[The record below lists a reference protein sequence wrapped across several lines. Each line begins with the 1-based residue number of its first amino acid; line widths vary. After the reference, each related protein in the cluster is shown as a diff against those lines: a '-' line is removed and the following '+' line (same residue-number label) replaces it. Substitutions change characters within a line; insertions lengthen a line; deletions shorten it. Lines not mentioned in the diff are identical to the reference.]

1 MLNYSVAE
9 LRNNK
14 TNMTRRL
21 LLLVCA
27 VLCLGSNVRISAQS
41 TSSTT
46 QSAESNFVEGV
57 VRVKLQREIA
67 DRMIAAKLPL
77 SVKGTN
83 KKYVQ
88 TGVTPLDR
96 VNQKVKAVSMTRV
109 FPYAGKNEAKHKAFG
124 LDLWYD
130 VHYEASGMKL
140 AQARNLFRSAEGVSY
155 AQRIPLYKPI
165 GGERFLEVSP
175 AAVARAAKAAST
187 MPFNDPLLND
197 QWHYNNDGHIAG
209 TKVGADANVFKAWET
224 GVTGSKDVVVAI
236 IDGGFQVDHPD
247 LKDNVWINTAEL
259 NGKPGVDDDGDG
271 YVDDIYGYNFVINS
285 SDINAHS
292 HGTHVAGTVG
302 ATNNNGIGVCG
313 VAGGS
318 DGKGGVKMMVCQ
330 VFDSRASSSAVADF
344 GAAIVYAADRGAS
357 IAQCSWGASV
367 AGDEDKSVTEAV
379 NYFTKNGGGDKMNGG
394 LCIFAAGNNGEE
406 GDYYPGCLDKVVAV
420 GSMAP
425 DGSVAYYSNRG
436 KWVDVTAPGGLED
449 NGQQYGVLSTLP
461 NSTYGYNEGTS
472 MACPHVSGIAAL
484 ILSKY
489 GNKQFSNETLRT
501 LLTTS
506 VNDLYTQNPEYE
518 GLMGS
523 GYIDA
528 YKALQGKEGSVPE
541 AVADFTV
548 TASHDN
554 ALIEWVI
561 PETEEKS
568 IDHHVIYYS
577 TEAFSATDD
586 LNKLSSATVDTKFK
600 YSGDKMSYE
609 VEGLKASTKYYFAIV
624 AYNRWGKASAVSPI
638 KEATTNA
645 GPKVQVDQ
653 KNLSMTVDATKAS
666 TAEASFN
673 VKNAGEG
680 VLKYQLTTATTRATM
695 STSARNLKPNPGQV
709 LPFSGTVSPT
719 LAKRNAVASSDY
731 KAENWPDTLTYS
743 NYVYSY
749 IGETDT
755 KLPNALAQYFYVDKA
770 TYPNGFNLTDL
781 LIQGQNG
788 QNPEIEIYD
797 GSRSISRASLIQ
809 KINYDFW
816 AYNYPITLKEQIY
829 FAPGSSFWVVA
840 KFPAGAK
847 NPLATGKTERTDIAQ
862 YSFYSSD
869 NGTTW
874 TQLSEVLKGTSFESV
889 ASQLTWAVQAVSKNP
904 DWSQVLNPEP
914 ISGEVRPNE
923 SQKVTLKNDG
933 QKLVNGTYNFNIHVK
948 SNEAVD
954 SKQQVAL
961 AMTVK
966 GYKPE
971 LHSQQLVD
979 FGDLLVGQTKTIDVE
994 LTNSGY
1000 GVFGGNYGMLQAP
1013 KNVKSSSDQF
1023 NVSKGANN
1031 IAARS
1036 TGTLPVTF
1044 APTKEGNFSS
1054 TITLTDKNGNQHSFL
1069 VRGVASVPAKQNVTP
1084 ESYDAGDLKVGG
1096 EDKTATITIKNTGNY
1111 PLQYVFPKF
1120 SSEKIVGSTA
1130 KVHKFGY
1137 TTISNVAGDESFE
1150 YEPAPE
1156 LADEKDITSQFTNDN
1171 WQSGPIKVGFKFPF
1185 YGKDYDEIY
1194 VSSYGGV
1201 SMQQMDGRIS
1211 CMVPTGDC
1219 VQGLGYISAYTN
1231 SGWMDM
1237 GANSKIT
1244 YGHKNGKLYIKFK
1257 DVVTPATNGGGETTT
1272 ISFHMALCPDGS
1284 VEVYYDDY
1292 NPAGVFGS
1300 GGHNFVG
1307 VSDIAASDPC
1317 IFVDA
1322 NKVQEDND
1330 GLDAPYY
1337 DIVTGSAIKIV
1348 APAKSMI
1355 KSLSSTDGYVGN
1367 GESKEIKVTL
1377 AANDELVAGPLT
1389 NYLTVITND
1398 PINPSSTVKMTA
1410 NIVGDNLKAEA
1421 ALDSTSVDFGK
1432 VFRTSA
1438 QQRTVL
1444 LSNNGKDALQVA
1456 GVSVKNGKFT
1466 LAEEMKA
1473 AFSVPAGQG
1482 KDIVV
1487 TLPTAEKGT
1496 VEDVLVI
1503 TYQDGTTKEI
1513 PLKAEVIGNPTWK
1526 SNPES
1531 LKVETPYGTNVEKT
1545 IQVTN
1550 EGDENLAFSV
1560 EPASWFS
1567 ASDLEAAGKSSV
1579 DYVFKSKLDGF
1590 DIPYNW
1596 VDITNDYTEHMPY
1609 AYYIDKTDFKKVELP
1624 FEFPFYGKKYKSMY
1638 IYNTGFVSFD
1648 APVED
1653 YKQFPE
1659 PPASLPTT
1667 ETFYT
1672 NIICPFWGNHS
1683 MNTPSSDGVYYK
1695 AKDDEVIVSYKNYGN
1710 TMMQGM
1716 NFEVILRKD
1725 GSFKFQYNVD
1735 PDGFQLGVFG
1745 LCGIMDHTGT
1755 RGITPA
1761 DMYITDGNAVEFS
1774 PYKNYVVAPGE
1785 QVEMPVELKANQ
1797 LADTY
1802 DYELNVTTN
1811 DPSRASVKI
1820 PVTLNIT
1827 GEAQAEFP
1835 EVINV
1840 EQPVDENAME
1850 PSYYEFHVVNKGTKA
1865 FAITDVA
1872 SEMFTVSES
1881 DDPDVEPSAPEG
1893 KLEVYAAQSNNGGD
1907 DGIDPG
1913 PLALSDDATAKAW
1926 IPYQSGMMAPIV
1938 VGEDTVKFRITPYNV
1953 YEVHKKDFPL
1963 VFTVEGLN
1971 EETHTS
1977 TIKLNIT
1984 EAPVM
1989 AFDPEELH
1997 IENVASDYKG
2007 TSTVNL
2013 KNDGEYKLT
2022 YSLSL
2027 DPSGRDAGN
2036 VDDGSND
2043 PAPAYNV
2050 ISYPSEDV
2058 AKNFVATCV
2067 EKISGKKGMV
2077 KALGLKKVK
2086 DDQKFIY
2093 DLPEG
2098 YKGNA
2103 LYYPVLNPVANAQAA
2118 LMGTGAAALDENFY
2132 AATRYEAPAEGF
2144 NLTHLYFVGT
2154 VGDLENVDIEASV
2167 ILGNDVTA
2175 TEKTIGHGK
2184 IHIVKEKPRE
2194 DGSYQGAARM
2204 LEFDNPIYINPA
2216 DTFYVVLKYPA
2227 GYKGSAMM
2235 ATKDGDMETNRYMA
2249 HLKSLGGWVDIEA
2262 LYDNAY
2268 SYGAFGYF
2276 MTCIEKEKGEPWIK
2290 LLNEKKDGEI
2300 ASGKAIP
2307 VQFEVNAKS
2316 AYFAKNNKATLVV
2329 KSNDPYNKLY
2339 NYHIYL
2345 NKNAAPIITAPE
2357 GETTVPEAS
2366 KAMVPVT
2373 VADAEGEAFTVSLN
2387 DADGIASVESYANED
2402 GTQEGISESN
2412 GTYTVEAGG
2421 SLKLN
2426 VALVPD
2432 YGTAGKHTF
2441 TVNAKDESGNVS
2453 SVVVNYNV
2461 EHTNRAPKYVGPADL
2476 ALKGGETSAQY
2487 YFADFFEDADGDA
2500 MTFSAQIADPSL
2512 AALYQSENGII
2523 IAAKQVSGSTNI
2535 NVVATDANGASTTGV
2550 IALTVDAAT
2559 GISNVVADASK
2570 GDVTVNGDAE
2580 NGNLNVTIDADADK
2594 VVLSVYSNAGQLMA
2608 QKTLQNVH
2616 AGDKASIALGKVAA
2630 GVYHLVANVDGKTSA
2645 VKFVAK

>member
-1 MLNYSVAE
+1 
-9 LRNNK
+9 
-14 TNMTRRL
+14 MTRRL

-46 QSAESNFVEGV
+46 QSAEPNFVEGV

-67 DRMIAAKLPL
+67 DRMVAAKLPL

-83 KKYVQ
+83 RKYVQ

-367 AGDEDKSVTEAV
+367 ADDEDKSVTEAV
-379 NYFTKNGGGDKMNGG
+379 DYFTKNGGGDKMNGG

-406 GDYYPGCLDKVVAV
+406 GNYYPGCLDKVVAV

-506 VNDLYTQNPEYE
+506 VNDLYTQNPEYK

-586 LNKLSSATVDTKFK
+586 LNKLNSATVDTKFK

-695 STSARNLKPNPGQV
+695 STSGRIKKPNPGQV

-719 LAKRNAVASSDY
+719 LVKRNAVATSDY
-731 KAENWPDTLTYS
+731 QAKDWPDTLTYS
-743 NYVYSY
+743 NQLYSY

-781 LIQGQNG
+781 RIQGQNG
-788 QNPEIEIYD
+788 QNPVIEIYD
-797 GSRSISRASLIQ
+797 GSRSISTASLIQ
-809 KINYDFW
+809 KVNYDFW
-816 AYNYPITLKEQIY
+816 AYNYPITLKEQIH
-829 FAPGSSFWVVA
+829 FAPGSSFWVVV

-847 NPLATGKTERTDIAQ
+847 NPLGTGKTTRTDVAQ

-874 TQLSEVLKGTSFESV
+874 TQLSEVLKGTSFEAI
-889 ASQLTWAVQAVSKNP
+889 ASQLTWAVQAISKNP

-914 ISGEVRPNE
+914 ISGEVRPSE

-933 QKLVNGTYNFNIHVK
+933 QKLVNGTYKFNIHVK

-971 LHSQQLVD
+971 LHSQKLVD

-1000 GVFGGNYGMLQAP
+1000 GVFGGKYGMLQAP

-1069 VRGVASVPAKQNVTP
+1069 VRGVASIPAQQSVTP
-1084 ESYDAGDLKVGG
+1084 DVYEAGDLKVGG

-1120 SSEKIVGSTA
+1120 SSEKIVGSKA
-1130 KVHKFGY
+1130 RVHKFGY
-1137 TTISNVAGDESFE
+1137 TTVSNVAGDESFE

-1244 YGHKNGKLYIKFK
+1244 YGHKNGKLYVKFK

-1307 VSDIAASDPC
+1307 VSDIAAADPC

-1322 NKVQEDND
+1322 NKVQESND

-1367 GESKEIKVTL
+1367 GESKEIEVTL
-1377 AANDELVAGPLT
+1377 AANDNLVAGPLT

-1398 PINPSSTVKMTA
+1398 PINPSSTVKLTA

-1421 ALDSTSVDFGK
+1421 ALDSASVDFGK

-1444 LSNNGKDALQVA
+1444 LSNNGKDVLQVA

-1466 LAEEMKA
+1466 LAEEMNA

-1531 LKVETPYGTNVEKT
+1531 LEVETPYGTNVEKT

-1567 ASDLEAAGKSSV
+1567 ASDLEATGKSSV

-1725 GSFKFQYNVD
+1725 GTFKFQYNVD

-1811 DPSRASVKI
+1811 DPSRASIKI

-1872 SEMFTVSES
+1872 SEMFVAADP
-1881 DDPDVEPSAPEG
+1881 DDPWAMPEAS
-1893 KLEVYAAQSNNGGD
+1893 LEVYTSANNSGD

-1913 PLALSDDATAKAW
+1913 PMALAADAAKAW
-1926 IPYQSGMMAPIV
+1926 VPYQSGMMAPIV

-1953 YEVHKKDFPL
+1953 SEVHAKDYPL
-1963 VFTVEGLN
+1963 VFSVEGLEN
-1971 EETHTS
+1971 TEYNS

-2013 KNDGEYKLT
+2013 MNDGAYKLT
-2022 YSLSL
+2022 YSLNL

-2043 PAPAYNV
+2043 PASAYNV

-2067 EKISGKKGMV
+2067 EKISGKKGML

-2093 DLPEG
+2093 DLPSG
-2098 YKGNA
+2098 YEGNA

-2118 LMGTGAAALDENFY
+2118 LMGTGATALDENFY

-2184 IHIVKEKPRE
+2184 IHIAKEEPRE

-2290 LLNEKKDGEI
+2290 LLNEKKEGEI
-2300 ASGKAIP
+2300 APGEALP

-2345 NKNAAPIITAPE
+2345 DKNAAPVITAPE

-2387 DADGIASVESYANED
+2387 DADGIATVESYENED
-2402 GTQEGISESN
+2402 GTQDGISESN

-2426 VALVPD
+2426 VALAPA
-2432 YGTAGKHTF
+2432 YGTAGKHSF
-2441 TVNAKDESGNVS
+2441 AVNAKDESGNVS
-2453 SVVVNYNV
+2453 SAVVNYNV

-2476 ALKGGETSAQY
+2476 VLKGGETSAQY

-2523 IAAKQVSGSTNI
+2523 IAAKQMPGSTNI

-2550 IALTVDAAT
+2550 IALTVDVAT
-2559 GISNVVADASK
+2559 GISNVVAGGSK
-2570 GDVTVNGDAE
+2570 GDVAVNGDAE
-2580 NGNLNVTIDADADK
+2580 NGNLNVTIGADADK

-2608 QKTLQNVH
+2608 QKTLLNVH
-2616 AGDKASIALGKVAA
+2616 AGDKAGVALGKVAA

-2645 VKFVAK
+2645 VKFAAK

>member
-1 MLNYSVAE
+1 
-9 LRNNK
+9 
-14 TNMTRRL
+14 MTRRL

-109 FPYAGKNEAKHKAFG
+109 FPYAGKDEAKHKAAG

-165 GGERFLEVSP
+165 GGERFLEISP
-175 AAVARAAKAAST
+175 AAVAKAAKAAST

-271 YVDDIYGYNFVINS
+271 YVDDIYGFNFVINS

-357 IAQCSWGASV
+357 IAQCSWGAGV
-367 AGDEDKSVTEAV
+367 ADEEDKSVTEAV
-379 NYFTKNGGGDKMNGG
+379 DYFTKNGGGDKMNGG
-394 LCIFAAGNNGEE
+394 LCIFASGNNGEE
-406 GDYYPGCLDKVVAV
+406 GNYYPGCLDKVVAV

-506 VNDLYTQNPEYE
+506 VNDLYTQNPEYK

-554 ALIEWVI
+554 ALIEWTI

-577 TEAFSATDD
+577 TEAFTATDD

-638 KEATTNA
+638 KEATTNS

-695 STSARNLKPNPGQV
+695 STSGRIKNPNPGQV

-719 LAKRNAVASSDY
+719 LVKRNAVATSNYQAKD
-731 KAENWPDTLTYS
+731 WPDTLTYS
-743 NYVYSY
+743 NQLYSY

-781 LIQGQNG
+781 HFQGQNG
-788 QNPEIEIYD
+788 QNPVIEIYD
-797 GSRSISRASLIQ
+797 GSRTISTASLIQ
-809 KINYDFW
+809 KVNYDFW
-816 AYNYPITLKEQIY
+816 AYNYPITLKEQIH

-847 NPLATGKTERTDIAQ
+847 NPLGTGKTTRTDVAQ

-874 TQLSEVLKGTSFESV
+874 TQLSEVLKGTSFEAV
-889 ASQLTWAVQAVSKNP
+889 ASQLTWAVQAISKNP

-933 QKLVNGTYNFNIHVK
+933 QKLVNGTYKFNIHVK

-1000 GVFGGNYGMLQAP
+1000 GVFGGKYGMLQAP
-1013 KNVKSSSDQF
+1013 KNIKSSSDQF

-1069 VRGVASVPAKQNVTP
+1069 VRGVASVPAKQTVTP
-1084 ESYDAGDLKVGG
+1084 DVYEAGDLKVGG

-1137 TTISNVAGDESFE
+1137 TTISNVAGDESFK
-1150 YEPAPE
+1150 YEDAPE
-1156 LADEKDITSQFTNDN
+1156 LADEKDITSQFTNNN

-1244 YGHKNGKLYIKFK
+1244 YGHKNGKFYVKFK

-1330 GLDAPYY
+1330 GLNAPYY
-1337 DIVTGSAIKIV
+1337 DIQTGSAIKIV

-1377 AANDELVAGPLT
+1377 AANDDLVAGPLT

-1398 PINPSSTVKMTA
+1398 PINPSASVKLTA

-1550 EGDENLAFSV
+1550 EGDENLTFSA
-1560 EPASWFS
+1560 EPASWYT
-1567 ASDLEAAGKSSV
+1567 ASDLEANGNSTV

-1590 DIPYNW
+1590 DVPYNW

-1609 AYYIDKTDFKKVELP
+1609 AYYINKTDFKKVELP

-1710 TMMQGM
+1710 TMMLGM

-1725 GSFKFQYNVD
+1725 GSFKFQYHVD

-1761 DMYITDGNAVEFS
+1761 DMYITDGNTIEFT

-1827 GEAQAEFP
+1827 GEVQAEFP

-1840 EQPVDENAME
+1840 EQPVDEYAMY
-1850 PSYYEFHVVNKGTKA
+1850 PSYYEFYVVNKGTKA
-1865 FAITDVA
+1865 FTITNVA
-1872 SEMFTVSES
+1872 SEMFVAADP
-1881 DDPDVEPSAPEG
+1881 DDPWAMPEAS
-1893 KLEVYAAQSNNGGD
+1893 LEVYTSANNSGGD
-1907 DGIDPG
+1907 GGIDPG

-1926 IPYQSGMMAPIV
+1926 IPYRSGMMAPIV
-1938 VGEDTVKFRITPYNV
+1938 VGTDTVKFRITPYNV
-1953 YEVHKKDFPL
+1953 YEVHAKDYPL
-1963 VFTVEGLN
+1963 VFTVEGLEN
-1971 EETHTS
+1971 TEYNS

-2013 KNDGEYKLT
+2013 MNDGKYKLI

-2036 VDDGSND
+2036 VDDGSNV

-2093 DLPEG
+2093 DLPKDYE
-2098 YKGNA
+2098 GNA

-2118 LMGTGAAALDENFY
+2118 LMGTGASALDENFY

-2184 IHIVKEKPRE
+2184 IHIVKEEPRD
-2194 DGSYQGAARM
+2194 DGSYQGAPRM

-2227 GYKGSAMM
+2227 GYKSSAMM

-2249 HLKSLGGWVDIEA
+2249 HLKSLGGWVDIET
-2262 LYDNAY
+2262 LYNNAY

-2290 LLNEKKDGEI
+2290 LLNEKKEGEI
-2300 ASGKAIP
+2300 APGEALP
-2307 VQFEVNAKS
+2307 VLFEVNAKS
-2316 AYFAKNNKATLVV
+2316 AYFSKNNKATLVV

-2345 NKNAAPIITAPE
+2345 DKNAAPVITAPE

-2402 GTQEGISESN
+2402 GTQKGISESN

-2487 YFADFFEDADGDA
+2487 YFADFFEDVDGDV

-2559 GISNVVADASK
+2559 GINNVVADASK

-2616 AGDKASIALGKVAA
+2616 AGDKASVALGKVAA

>member
-1 MLNYSVAE
+1 
-9 LRNNK
+9 
-14 TNMTRRL
+14 MTRRL

-67 DRMIAAKLPL
+67 DRMVAAKLPL

-83 KKYVQ
+83 RKYVQ

-96 VNQKVKAVSMTRV
+96 VSQKVKAVSMTRV
-109 FPYAGKNEAKHKAFG
+109 FPYAGKDEAKHKAAG

-140 AQARNLFRSAEGVSY
+140 AQARNLLRSTEGVAY
-155 AQRIPLYKPI
+155 AQRIPVYKPI

-175 AAVARAAKAAST
+175 AAVAKAAKAAST

-224 GVTGSKDVVVAI
+224 GVTGSKDVLVAI

-285 SDINAHS
+285 SNINAHS

-330 VFDSRASSSAVADF
+330 VFDSRASSSADADF
-344 GAAIVYAADRGAS
+344 GAALVYAADRGAS

-379 NYFTKNGGGDKMNGG
+379 DYFTKNGGGNKMNGG

-781 LIQGQNG
+781 RIQGQNG
-788 QNPEIEIYD
+788 KDPEIEIYD
-797 GSRSISRASLIQ
+797 GSRSISKASLIQ
-809 KINYDFW
+809 KVNYDFW

-847 NPLATGKTERTDIAQ
+847 NPLATGKTARTDIAQ

-933 QKLVNGTYNFNIHVK
+933 QKLVNGTYKFNIHVK

-979 FGDLLVGQTKTIDVE
+979 FGDLLVGQTKTLDVE

-1000 GVFGGNYGMLQAP
+1000 GVFGGQYGMLQAP

-1023 NVSKGANN
+1023 NVSKGTNN

-1069 VRGVASVPAKQNVTP
+1069 VRGVASVPAQQSVTP
-1084 ESYDAGDLKVGG
+1084 DVYEAGDLKVGG

-1111 PLQYVFPKF
+1111 PLQYVFPRF
-1120 SSEKIVGSTA
+1120 SSEKIVGSKA
-1130 KVHKFGY
+1130 RVHKFGY
-1137 TTISNVAGDESFE
+1137 TTVSNVAGDESFE

-1244 YGHKNGKLYIKFK
+1244 YGHKNGKLYVKFK
-1257 DVVTPATNGGGETTT
+1257 DVVTPATNGAGETTT

-1284 VEVYYDDY
+1284 VEVFYDDY

-1307 VSDIAASDPC
+1307 VSDIAAADPC

-1322 NKVQEDND
+1322 NKVQESND

-1377 AANDELVAGPLT
+1377 AANDNLVAGPLT

-1398 PINPSSTVKMTA
+1398 PINPSSTVKLTA

-1444 LSNNGKDALQVA
+1444 LSNNGKDALKVTS
-1456 GVSVKNGKFT
+1456 VTVKNGKFT
-1466 LAEEMKA
+1466 LAEDMNA

-1531 LKVETPYGTNVEKT
+1531 LDVETPYGTNVEKT

-1624 FEFPFYGKKYKSMY
+1624 FEFPFYGKKYKEMY

-1735 PDGFQLGVFG
+1735 PDGFQVGVFG

-1811 DPSRASVKI
+1811 DPSRASIKI

-1827 GEAQAEFP
+1827 GEAKAEFP

-1872 SEMFTVSES
+1872 SEMFVAADP
-1881 DDPDVEPSAPEG
+1881 DDPWAMPEAL
-1893 KLEVYAAQSNNGGD
+1893 LEVYTSTNNSGD

-1913 PLALSDDATAKAW
+1913 PMALADDAAKAW
-1926 IPYQSGMMAPIV
+1926 VPYQSGMMAPIV

-1953 YEVHKKDFPL
+1953 YEVHAKDYPL
-1963 VFTVEGLN
+1963 VFTVEGLEKTEYN
-1971 EETHTS
+1971 S

-2007 TSTVNL
+2007 TVTANL
-2013 KNDGEYKLT
+2013 MNAGQYKLT
-2022 YSLSL
+2022 YSLNL
-2027 DPSGRDAGN
+2027 DPSGHDAGN
-2036 VDDGSND
+2036 MDDGSND

-2067 EKISGKKGMV
+2067 EKISGKKGML

-2093 DLPEG
+2093 DLPTG
-2098 YKGNA
+2098 YEGNA

-2118 LMGTGAAALDENFY
+2118 LMGTGATALDENFY

-2184 IHIVKEKPRE
+2184 IHIAKEEPRE

-2290 LLNEKKDGEI
+2290 LLNEKKEGEI
-2300 ASGKAIP
+2300 APGEALP

-2316 AYFAKNNKATLVV
+2316 AYFAKNNQATLVV

-2345 NKNAAPIITAPE
+2345 DKNAAPVITAPE

-2387 DADGIASVESYANED
+2387 DADGIVSVESYENED
-2402 GTQEGISESN
+2402 GTQEGISERN

-2426 VALVPD
+2426 VALAPG

-2453 SVVVNYNV
+2453 SAVVNYNV

-2476 ALKGGETSAQY
+2476 VLKGGETSAQY

-2500 MTFSAQIADPSL
+2500 MTYSAQIADPSL
-2512 AALYQSENGII
+2512 AALYLSENGII

-2559 GISNVVADASK
+2559 GISNVVAGASK

-2580 NGNLNVTIDADADK
+2580 NGNLNVTIGADADK

-2616 AGDKASIALGKVAA
+2616 AGDKVSVALGKVAA

-2645 VKFVAK
+2645 VKFAAK

>member
-1 MLNYSVAE
+1 
-9 LRNNK
+9 
-14 TNMTRRL
+14 
-21 LLLVCA
+21 
-27 VLCLGSNVRISAQS
+27 
-41 TSSTT
+41 
-46 QSAESNFVEGV
+46 
-57 VRVKLQREIA
+57 
-67 DRMIAAKLPL
+67 
-77 SVKGTN
+77 
-83 KKYVQ
+83 
-88 TGVTPLDR
+88 
-96 VNQKVKAVSMTRV
+96 
-109 FPYAGKNEAKHKAFG
+109 
-124 LDLWYD
+124 
-130 VHYEASGMKL
+130 
-140 AQARNLFRSAEGVSY
+140 
-155 AQRIPLYKPI
+155 
-165 GGERFLEVSP
+165 
-175 AAVARAAKAAST
+175 
-187 MPFNDPLLND
+187 MP
-197 QWHYNNDGHIAG
+197 
-209 TKVGADANVFKAWET
+209 
-224 GVTGSKDVVVAI
+224 
-236 IDGGFQVDHPD
+236 
-247 LKDNVWINTAEL
+247 
-259 NGKPGVDDDGDG
+259 
-271 YVDDIYGYNFVINS
+271 
-285 SDINAHS
+285 
-292 HGTHVAGTVG
+292 
-302 ATNNNGIGVCG
+302 
-313 VAGGS
+313 
-318 DGKGGVKMMVCQ
+318 

-379 NYFTKNGGGDKMNGG
+379 DYFTKNGGGDKMNGG

-506 VNDLYTQNPEYE
+506 VNDLYTQNPEYK

-781 LIQGQNG
+781 RIQGQNG
-788 QNPEIEIYD
+788 KDPEIEIYD
-797 GSRSISRASLIQ
+797 GSRSISKASLIQ
-809 KINYDFW
+809 KVNYDFW

-847 NPLATGKTERTDIAQ
+847 NPLATGKTARTDIAQ
-862 YSFYSSD
+862 HSFYSSD

-933 QKLVNGTYNFNIHVK
+933 QKLVNGTYKFNIHVK

-979 FGDLLVGQTKTIDVE
+979 FGDLLVGQTKTLDVE

-1000 GVFGGNYGMLQAP
+1000 GVFGGQYGMLQAP

-1023 NVSKGANN
+1023 SVSKGTNN

-1069 VRGVASVPAKQNVTP
+1069 VRGVASVPAQQSVTP
-1084 ESYDAGDLKVGG
+1084 DVYEAGDLKVGG

-1120 SSEKIVGSTA
+1120 SSEKIVGSKA
-1130 KVHKFGY
+1130 RVHKFGY
-1137 TTISNVAGDESFE
+1137 TTVSNVAGDESFE

-1219 VQGLGYISAYTN
+1219 VDGLGYISAYTN
-1231 SGWMDM
+1231 SGWLDM

-1257 DVVTPATNGGGETTT
+1257 DVVTPATNGAGETTT

-1307 VSDIAASDPC
+1307 VSDIAAADPC

-1377 AANDELVAGPLT
+1377 AANDNLVAGPLT

-1398 PINPSSTVKMTA
+1398 PINPSSTVKLTA

-1421 ALDSTSVDFGK
+1421 ALDSASVDFGK

-1466 LAEEMKA
+1466 LAEEMNA

-1531 LKVETPYGTNVEKT
+1531 LEVETPYGTNVEKT

-1550 EGDENLAFSV
+1550 EGDENLTFSA

-1567 ASDLEAAGKSSV
+1567 ASDLEATGKSSV

-1659 PPASLPTT
+1659 PPASLPTK

-1725 GSFKFQYNVD
+1725 GTFKFQYNVD
-1735 PDGFQLGVFG
+1735 PDGFQVGVFG

-1761 DMYITDGNAVEFS
+1761 DMYITGGNAVEFS

-1840 EQPVDENAME
+1840 EQPVDENPEE

-1865 FAITDVA
+1865 FTITDVA

-1913 PLALSDDATAKAW
+1913 PMALAADAAKAW

-2027 DPSGRDAGN
+2027 DPSGRDARN
-2036 VDDGSND
+2036 EYEDGND

-2093 DLPEG
+2093 DLPKDYE
-2098 YKGNA
+2098 GNA
-2103 LYYPVLNPVANAQAA
+2103 LYYPVLNPVKNAQAA
-2118 LMGTGAAALDENFY
+2118 LMGTGATALDENFY

-2184 IHIVKEKPRE
+2184 IHIVKEEPRG

-2300 ASGKAIP
+2300 APGDALP

-2329 KSNDPYNKLY
+2329 KSNDPCSKLY

-2345 NKNAAPIITAPE
+2345 DKNAAPVITAPE

-2412 GTYTVEAGG
+2412 GTYTVEAGF

-2426 VALVPD
+2426 VALAPD

-2453 SVVVNYNV
+2453 SAVVNYNV

-2500 MTFSAQIADPSL
+2500 MTFSAQITDPSL

-2535 NVVATDANGASTTGV
+2535 NVVATDVNGASTTGV
-2550 IALTVDAAT
+2550 IVLTVDAAT
-2559 GISNVVADASK
+2559 GISNVVTGASK

-2580 NGNLNVTIDADADK
+2580 NGNLNVTIGADADK

-2616 AGDKASIALGKVAA
+2616 AGDKASVALGKVAA

>member
-1 MLNYSVAE
+1 
-9 LRNNK
+9 
-14 TNMTRRL
+14 MTRRL

-67 DRMIAAKLPL
+67 DRMVAAKLPL

-155 AQRIPLYKPI
+155 AQRIPLYKPV

-344 GAAIVYAADRGAS
+344 GAAMVYAADRGAS
-357 IAQCSWGASV
+357 IAQCSWGAGV
-367 AGDEDKSVTEAV
+367 ADDEDKSVTEAV
-379 NYFTKNGGGDKMNGG
+379 DYFTKNGGGDKMNGG

-406 GDYYPGCLDKVVAV
+406 GNYYPGCLDKVVAV

-847 NPLATGKTERTDIAQ
+847 NPLATGKTARTDIAQ

-869 NGTTW
+869 NGITW

-933 QKLVNGTYNFNIHVK
+933 QKLVNGTYEFNIHVK

-1000 GVFGGNYGMLQAP
+1000 GVFGGKYGMLQAP
-1013 KNVKSSSDQF
+1013 KNLKSSSDQF

-1036 TGTLPVTF
+1036 IGTLPVTF

-1069 VRGVASVPAKQNVTP
+1069 VRGVASVPAKQSVTP
-1084 ESYDAGDLKVGG
+1084 DVYEAGDLKVGG

-1137 TTISNVAGDESFE
+1137 TTISNVADDESFE

-1330 GLDAPYY
+1330 GQDAPYY
-1337 DIVTGSAIKIV
+1337 DIQTGSAIKIV

-1398 PINPSSTVKMTA
+1398 PIHPSASVKLTA

-1444 LSNNGKDALQVA
+1444 LSNNGKDALNVTS
-1456 GVSVKNGKFT
+1456 VTVKNGKFT
-1466 LAEEMKA
+1466 LADEMA
-1473 AFSVPAGQG
+1473 SAFSVPAGQG

-1550 EGDENLAFSV
+1550 EGDEDLTFSA

-1624 FEFPFYGKKYKSMY
+1624 FEFPFYGKKYKEMY

-1695 AKDDEVIVSYKNYGN
+1695 AKDDEVIVSYMNYGN

-1827 GEAQAEFP
+1827 GEAQAKFP
-1835 EVINV
+1835 EIINV
-1840 EQPVDENAME
+1840 EQPVDENAMD
-1850 PSYYEFHVVNKGTKA
+1850 PSYYEFYVVNKGTKA
-1865 FAITDVA
+1865 FTITDVA
-1872 SEMFTVSES
+1872 SEMFTGSES

-1893 KLEVYAAQSNNGGD
+1893 ELEVYTAQSNNGGD

-1913 PLALSDDATAKAW
+1913 PMALAADAAKAW
-1926 IPYQSGMMAPIV
+1926 IPYKSGMMAPIV
-1938 VGEDTVKFRITPYNV
+1938 VGTDTVKFRIAPYNV

-1997 IENVASDYKG
+1997 IENVASDYNG
-2007 TSTVNL
+2007 TVTANL
-2013 KNDGEYKLT
+2013 MNAGQYKLT
-2022 YSLSL
+2022 YSLNL

-2098 YKGNA
+2098 YEGNA

-2227 GYKGSAMM
+2227 GYKSSAMM

-2249 HLKSLGGWVDIEA
+2249 HLKSLGGWVDIET

-2290 LLNEKKDGEI
+2290 LLNEKKKGEI
-2300 ASGKAIP
+2300 APGEALP

-2345 NKNAAPIITAPE
+2345 DKNAAPVITAPE

-2441 TVNAKDESGNVS
+2441 TVNAKDESGNAS

-2559 GISNVVADASK
+2559 GISNVVAGASK

-2580 NGNLNVTIDADADK
+2580 NGNLNVTIGADADK

-2616 AGDKASIALGKVAA
+2616 AGDKASVALGKVAA

>member
-1 MLNYSVAE
+1 
-9 LRNNK
+9 
-14 TNMTRRL
+14 MTRRL

-96 VNQKVKAVSMTRV
+96 VSQKVKAVSMTRV
-109 FPYAGKNEAKHKAFG
+109 FPYAGKDEAKHKAAG

-165 GGERFLEVSP
+165 GGERFLEISP
-175 AAVARAAKAAST
+175 AAVAKAAKAAST

-344 GAAIVYAADRGAS
+344 GASIVYAADRGAS
-357 IAQCSWGASV
+357 IAQCSWGAGV
-367 AGDEDKSVTEAV
+367 ADEEDKSVTEAV
-379 NYFTKNGGGDKMNGG
+379 DYFTKNGGGDKMNGG

-406 GDYYPGCLDKVVAV
+406 GNYYPGCLDKVVAV

-506 VNDLYTQNPEYE
+506 VNDLYTQNPEYK

-554 ALIEWVI
+554 ALIEWTI

-638 KEATTNA
+638 KEATTNS

-695 STSARNLKPNPGQV
+695 STSGRIKNPNPGQV

-719 LAKRNAVASSDY
+719 LVKRNAVATSNYQAKD
-731 KAENWPDTLTYS
+731 WPDTLTYS
-743 NYVYSY
+743 NQLYSY

-781 LIQGQNG
+781 HFQGQNG
-788 QNPEIEIYD
+788 QNPVIEIYD
-797 GSRSISRASLIQ
+797 GSRTISTASLIQ
-809 KINYDFW
+809 KVNYDFW
-816 AYNYPITLKEQIY
+816 AYNYPITLKEQIH

-847 NPLATGKTERTDIAQ
+847 NPLGTGKTTRTDVAQ

-874 TQLSEVLKGTSFESV
+874 TQLSEVLKGTSFEAV
-889 ASQLTWAVQAVSKNP
+889 ASQLTWAVQAISKNP

-933 QKLVNGTYNFNIHVK
+933 QKLVNGTYKFNIHVK

-1000 GVFGGNYGMLQAP
+1000 GVFAGKYGMLQASQ
-1013 KNVKSSSDQF
+1013 NEVKSSSDQF
-1023 NVSKGANN
+1023 NVSKGAKN

-1069 VRGVASVPAKQNVTP
+1069 VRGVASVPAKQTVTP
-1084 ESYDAGDLKVGG
+1084 DVYEAGDLKVGG

-1156 LADEKDITSQFTNDN
+1156 LADEKDITSQFTNNN

-1244 YGHKNGKLYIKFK
+1244 YGHKNGKFYVKFK

-1330 GLDAPYY
+1330 GLNAPYY
-1337 DIVTGSAIKIV
+1337 DIQTGSAIKIV

-1377 AANDELVAGPLT
+1377 AANDDLVAGPLT

-1398 PINPSSTVKMTA
+1398 PINPSASVKLTA

-1444 LSNNGKDALQVA
+1444 LSNNGKDVLNVTS
-1456 GVSVKNGKFT
+1456 VSVKNGKFT

-1550 EGDENLAFSV
+1550 EGDENLTFSA
-1560 EPASWFS
+1560 EPASWYT
-1567 ASDLEAAGKSSV
+1567 ASDLEANGNSTV

-1590 DIPYNW
+1590 DVPYNW

-1609 AYYIDKTDFKKVELP
+1609 AYYINKTDFKKVELP

-1710 TMMQGM
+1710 TMMLGM

-1725 GSFKFQYNVD
+1725 GSFKFQYHVD

-1761 DMYITDGNAVEFS
+1761 DMYITDGNTIEFT

-1827 GEAQAEFP
+1827 GEVQAEFP

-1840 EQPVDENAME
+1840 EQPVDENPMY
-1850 PSYYEFHVVNKGTKA
+1850 PSYYEFYVVNKGTKA
-1865 FAITDVA
+1865 FTITNVA
-1872 SEMFTVSES
+1872 SEMFVAADP
-1881 DDPDVEPSAPEG
+1881 DDPWAMPEAS
-1893 KLEVYAAQSNNGGD
+1893 LEVYTSANNSGGD
-1907 DGIDPG
+1907 GGIDPG

-1926 IPYQSGMMAPIV
+1926 IPYWSGMMAPIV
-1938 VGEDTVKFRITPYNV
+1938 VGTDTVKFRITPYNV
-1953 YEVHKKDFPL
+1953 SEVHAKDYPL
-1963 VFTVEGLN
+1963 VFSVEGLEN
-1971 EETHTS
+1971 TEYNS

-2013 KNDGEYKLT
+2013 MNDGKYKLI

-2036 VDDGSND
+2036 VDDGSNV

-2093 DLPEG
+2093 DLPSG
-2098 YKGNA
+2098 YEGNA

-2118 LMGTGAAALDENFY
+2118 LMGTGATALDENFY

-2184 IHIVKEKPRE
+2184 IHIVKEEPLE
-2194 DGSYQGAARM
+2194 DGSYRGAARM

-2227 GYKGSAMM
+2227 GYKSSAMM

-2290 LLNEKKDGEI
+2290 LLNEKKEGEI
-2300 ASGKAIP
+2300 APGEALP

-2316 AYFAKNNKATLVV
+2316 AYFSKNNKATLVV

-2345 NKNAAPIITAPE
+2345 DKNAAPVITAPE

-2366 KAMVPVT
+2366 KAVVDVT
-2373 VADAEGEAFTVSLN
+2373 VADAEGEAFTVSLE
-2387 DADGIASVESYANED
+2387 DADGIAAVKSYANED
-2402 GTQEGISESN
+2402 GTQDGISESN
-2412 GTYTVEAGG
+2412 GTYTVEEGS

-2453 SVVVNYNV
+2453 SAVVNYNV

-2487 YFADFFEDADGDA
+2487 YFADFFEDVDGDV

-2559 GISNVVADASK
+2559 GINNVVADASK

-2616 AGDKASIALGKVAA
+2616 AGDKASVALGKVAA

>member
-1 MLNYSVAE
+1 
-9 LRNNK
+9 
-14 TNMTRRL
+14 MTRRL

-96 VNQKVKAVSMTRV
+96 VSQKVKAVSMTRV
-109 FPYAGKNEAKHKAFG
+109 FPYAGKDEAKHKAAG

-140 AQARNLFRSAEGVSY
+140 AQARNLLRSTEGVAY
-155 AQRIPLYKPI
+155 AQRIPVYKPI

-175 AAVARAAKAAST
+175 AAVAKAAKAAST

-357 IAQCSWGASV
+357 IAQCSWGAGV
-367 AGDEDKSVTEAV
+367 ADEEDKSVTEAV
-379 NYFTKNGGGDKMNGG
+379 DYFTKNGGGDKMNGG
-394 LCIFAAGNNGEE
+394 LCIFASGNNGEE
-406 GDYYPGCLDKVVAV
+406 GNYYPGCLDKVVAV

-554 ALIEWVI
+554 ALIEWTI

-638 KEATTNA
+638 KEATTNS

-695 STSARNLKPNPGQV
+695 STSGRIKNPNPGQV

-719 LAKRNAVASSDY
+719 LVKRNAVATSNYQAKD
-731 KAENWPDTLTYS
+731 WPDTLTYS
-743 NYVYSY
+743 NQLYSY

-781 LIQGQNG
+781 HFQGQNG
-788 QNPEIEIYD
+788 QNPVIEIYD
-797 GSRSISRASLIQ
+797 GSRTISTASLIQ
-809 KINYDFW
+809 KVNYDFW
-816 AYNYPITLKEQIY
+816 AYNYPITLKEQIH

-847 NPLATGKTERTDIAQ
+847 NPLGTGKTTRTDVAQ

-874 TQLSEVLKGTSFESV
+874 TQLSEVLKGTSFEAV
-889 ASQLTWAVQAVSKNP
+889 ANQLTWAVQAISKNP

-933 QKLVNGTYNFNIHVK
+933 QKLVNGTYKFNIHVK

-1000 GVFGGNYGMLQAP
+1000 GVFAGKYGMLQASQ
-1013 KNVKSSSDQF
+1013 NEVKSSSDQF
-1023 NVSKGANN
+1023 NVSKGAKN

-1069 VRGVASVPAKQNVTP
+1069 VRGVASVPAKQSVTP
-1084 ESYDAGDLKVGG
+1084 DVYEAGDLKVGG

-1137 TTISNVAGDESFE
+1137 TTISNVAGDESFK
-1150 YEPAPE
+1150 YEAAPE
-1156 LADEKDITSQFTNDN
+1156 LADEKDITSQFTNNN

-1244 YGHKNGKLYIKFK
+1244 YGHKNGKFYVKFK

-1330 GLDAPYY
+1330 GLNAPYY
-1337 DIVTGSAIKIV
+1337 DIQTGSAIKIV

-1377 AANDELVAGPLT
+1377 AANDDLVAGPLT

-1398 PINPSSTVKMTA
+1398 PINPSASVKLTA

-1550 EGDENLAFSV
+1550 EGDENLTFSA
-1560 EPASWFS
+1560 EPASWYT
-1567 ASDLEAAGKSSV
+1567 ASDLEANGNSTV

-1590 DIPYNW
+1590 DVPYNW

-1609 AYYIDKTDFKKVELP
+1609 AYYINKTDFKKVELP

-1710 TMMQGM
+1710 TMMLGM

-1725 GSFKFQYNVD
+1725 GSFKFQYHVD

-1761 DMYITDGNAVEFS
+1761 DMYITDGNTIEFT

-1827 GEAQAEFP
+1827 GEVQAEFP

-1840 EQPVDENAME
+1840 EQPVDENPMY
-1850 PSYYEFHVVNKGTKA
+1850 PSYYEFYVVNKGTKA
-1865 FAITDVA
+1865 FTITNVA
-1872 SEMFTVSES
+1872 SEMFVAADP
-1881 DDPDVEPSAPEG
+1881 DDPWAMPEAS
-1893 KLEVYAAQSNNGGD
+1893 LEVYTSANNSGGD
-1907 DGIDPG
+1907 GGIDPG

-1926 IPYQSGMMAPIV
+1926 IPYQSGKMAPIV
-1938 VGEDTVKFRITPYNV
+1938 VGTDTVKFRITPYNV
-1953 YEVHKKDFPL
+1953 YEVHAKDYPL
-1963 VFTVEGLN
+1963 VFTVEGLEN
-1971 EETHTS
+1971 TEYNS

-2013 KNDGEYKLT
+2013 MNDGKYKLI

-2036 VDDGSND
+2036 VDDGSNV
-2043 PAPAYNV
+2043 PAPSYNV

-2093 DLPEG
+2093 DLPSG
-2098 YKGNA
+2098 YEGNA

-2118 LMGTGAAALDENFY
+2118 LMGTGASALDENFY

-2184 IHIVKEKPRE
+2184 IHIVKEEPLE

-2227 GYKGSAMM
+2227 GYKSSAMM
-2235 ATKDGDMETNRYMA
+2235 ATKDGDMEPNRYMA

-2268 SYGAFGYF
+2268 SYGAFGFF

-2290 LLNEKKDGEI
+2290 LLNEKKEGEI
-2300 ASGKAIP
+2300 APGEALP

-2316 AYFAKNNKATLVV
+2316 AYFSKNNKATLVV

-2345 NKNAAPIITAPE
+2345 DKNAAPVITAPE

-2366 KAMVPVT
+2366 KAVVDVT
-2373 VADAEGEAFTVSLN
+2373 VADAEGEAFTVSLE
-2387 DADGIASVESYANED
+2387 DADGIAAVKSYANED
-2402 GTQEGISESN
+2402 GTQDGISESN

-2426 VALVPD
+2426 VALAPD

-2453 SVVVNYNV
+2453 SAVVNYNV

-2487 YFADFFEDADGDA
+2487 YFADFFEDVDGDV

-2559 GISNVVADASK
+2559 GINNVVADASK

-2616 AGDKASIALGKVAA
+2616 AGDKASVALGKVAA

>member
-1 MLNYSVAE
+1 
-9 LRNNK
+9 
-14 TNMTRRL
+14 MTRRL

-77 SVKGTN
+77 SVKGTS

-175 AAVARAAKAAST
+175 AAVAKAAKAAST

-554 ALIEWVI
+554 ALIEWTI

-666 TAEASFN
+666 TAEASFK

-933 QKLVNGTYNFNIHVK
+933 QKLVNGTYEFNIHVK

-1000 GVFGGNYGMLQAP
+1000 GVFGGKYGMLQAP

-1036 TGTLPVTF
+1036 IGTLPVTF

-1069 VRGVASVPAKQNVTP
+1069 VRGVASVPAKQSVTP
-1084 ESYDAGDLKVGG
+1084 DVYEAGDLKVGG

-1337 DIVTGSAIKIV
+1337 DIQTGSAIKIV

-1398 PINPSSTVKMTA
+1398 PINPSASVKLTA

-1835 EVINV
+1835 EIINV
-1840 EQPVDENAME
+1840 EQPVDENAMD
-1850 PSYYEFHVVNKGTKA
+1850 PSYYEFYVVNKGTKA
-1865 FAITDVA
+1865 FTITDVA
-1872 SEMFTVSES
+1872 SEMFTGSES

-1893 KLEVYAAQSNNGGD
+1893 GLEVYTAQSNNGGD

-1913 PLALSDDATAKAW
+1913 PMALAADAAKAW
-1926 IPYQSGMMAPIV
+1926 VPYKSGMMTPIV
-1938 VGEDTVKFRITPYNV
+1938 VGTDTVKFRIAPYNV

-2007 TSTVNL
+2007 TRTVNL

-2067 EKISGKKGMV
+2067 EKISGKKGML
-2077 KALGLKKVK
+2077 KTLGLKKVK

-2093 DLPEG
+2093 DLPKG
-2098 YKGNA
+2098 YEGNA
-2103 LYYPVLNPVANAQAA
+2103 LYYPVLNPVENAQAA
-2118 LMGTGAAALDENFY
+2118 LMGTGATALDENFY

-2184 IHIVKEKPRE
+2184 IHIAKEEPRE

-2300 ASGKAIP
+2300 APGAAIP

-2329 KSNDPYNKLY
+2329 KSNDPCNKLC

-2345 NKNAAPIITAPE
+2345 DKNAAPVITAPE

-2366 KAMVPVT
+2366 KAIVPVT

-2387 DADGIASVESYANED
+2387 DADGIASVESYANEN

-2453 SVVVNYNV
+2453 SAVVNYNV

-2487 YFADFFEDADGDA
+2487 YFADFFEDADGDV

-2535 NVVATDANGASTTGV
+2535 NVVATDVNGASTTGV

-2559 GISNVVADASK
+2559 GISNVVAGASK

-2580 NGNLNVTIDADADK
+2580 NGNLNVTIGTDADK

-2616 AGDKASIALGKVAA
+2616 AGDKASVALGKVAA

>member
-1 MLNYSVAE
+1 
-9 LRNNK
+9 
-14 TNMTRRL
+14 MTRRL

-67 DRMIAAKLPL
+67 DRMVAAKLPL

-83 KKYVQ
+83 RKYVQ

-367 AGDEDKSVTEAV
+367 ADDEDKSVTEAV
-379 NYFTKNGGGDKMNGG
+379 DYFTKNGGGDKMNGG

-406 GDYYPGCLDKVVAV
+406 GNYYPGCLDKVVAV

-506 VNDLYTQNPEYE
+506 VNDLYTQNPEYK

-586 LNKLSSATVDTKFK
+586 LNKLNSATVDTKFK

-695 STSARNLKPNPGQV
+695 STSGRIKKPNPGQV

-719 LAKRNAVASSDY
+719 LVKRNAVATSDY
-731 KAENWPDTLTYS
+731 QAKDWPDTLTYS
-743 NYVYSY
+743 NQLYSY

-755 KLPNALAQYFYVDKA
+755 KMPNALAQYFYVDKA

-781 LIQGQNG
+781 RIQGQNG
-788 QNPEIEIYD
+788 QNPVIEIYD
-797 GSRSISRASLIQ
+797 GSRSISTASLIQ
-809 KINYDFW
+809 KVNYDFW
-816 AYNYPITLKEQIY
+816 AYNYPITLKEQIH

-847 NPLATGKTERTDIAQ
+847 NPLGTGKTTRTDVAQ

-874 TQLSEVLKGTSFESV
+874 TQLSEVLKGTSFEAI
-889 ASQLTWAVQAVSKNP
+889 ASQLTWAVQAISKNP
-904 DWSQVLNPEP
+904 DWSQVLNPKP

-933 QKLVNGTYNFNIHVK
+933 QKLVNGTYKFNIHVK

-971 LHSQQLVD
+971 LHSQKLVD

-1000 GVFGGNYGMLQAP
+1000 GVFGGKYGMLQAP

-1069 VRGVASVPAKQNVTP
+1069 VRGVASIPAQQSVTP
-1084 ESYDAGDLKVGG
+1084 ESYDASDLKVGG

-1120 SSEKIVGSTA
+1120 SSEKIVGSKA
-1130 KVHKFGY
+1130 RVHKFGY
-1137 TTISNVAGDESFE
+1137 TTVSNVAGDESFE

-1244 YGHKNGKLYIKFK
+1244 YGHKNGKLYVKFK

-1307 VSDIAASDPC
+1307 VSDIAAADPC

-1322 NKVQEDND
+1322 NKVQESND

-1377 AANDELVAGPLT
+1377 AANDNLVAGPLT

-1398 PINPSSTVKMTA
+1398 PINPSSTVKLTA

-1421 ALDSTSVDFGK
+1421 ALDSASVDFGK

-1444 LSNNGKDALQVA
+1444 LSNNGKDVLQVA

-1466 LAEEMKA
+1466 LAEEMNA

-1531 LKVETPYGTNVEKT
+1531 LEVETPYGTNVEKT

-1567 ASDLEAAGKSSV
+1567 ASDLEATGKSSV

-1725 GSFKFQYNVD
+1725 GTFKFQYNVD

-1811 DPSRASVKI
+1811 DPSRASIKI

-1872 SEMFTVSES
+1872 SEMFVAADP
-1881 DDPDVEPSAPEG
+1881 DDPWAMPEAS
-1893 KLEVYAAQSNNGGD
+1893 LEVYTSANNSGD

-1913 PLALSDDATAKAW
+1913 PMALAADAAKAW
-1926 IPYQSGMMAPIV
+1926 VPYQSGMMAPIV

-1953 YEVHKKDFPL
+1953 SEVHAKDYPL
-1963 VFTVEGLN
+1963 VFSVEGLEN
-1971 EETHTS
+1971 TEYNS

-2036 VDDGSND
+2036 EYEDGND

-2067 EKISGKKGMV
+2067 EKISGKKGML

-2093 DLPEG
+2093 DLPSG
-2098 YKGNA
+2098 YEGNA

-2118 LMGTGAAALDENFY
+2118 LMGTGASALDENFY

-2184 IHIVKEKPRE
+2184 IHIAKEEPRE

-2290 LLNEKKDGEI
+2290 LLNEKKEGEI
-2300 ASGKAIP
+2300 APGEALP

-2345 NKNAAPIITAPE
+2345 DKNAAPVITAPE

-2387 DADGIASVESYANED
+2387 DADGIATVESYENED
-2402 GTQEGISESN
+2402 GTQDGISESN

-2426 VALVPD
+2426 VALAPA
-2432 YGTAGKHTF
+2432 YGTAGKHSF
-2441 TVNAKDESGNVS
+2441 AVNAKDEAGNVS
-2453 SVVVNYNV
+2453 SAVVNYNV

-2476 ALKGGETSAQY
+2476 VLKGGETSAQY

-2523 IAAKQVSGSTNI
+2523 IAAKQMPGSTNI

-2550 IALTVDAAT
+2550 IALTVDVAT
-2559 GISNVVADASK
+2559 GISNVVAGGSK
-2570 GDVTVNGDAE
+2570 GDVAVNGDAE
-2580 NGNLNVTIDADADK
+2580 NGNLNVTIGADADK

-2608 QKTLQNVH
+2608 QKTLLNVH
-2616 AGDKASIALGKVAA
+2616 AGDKAGVALGKVAA

-2645 VKFVAK
+2645 VKFAAK

>member
-1 MLNYSVAE
+1 
-9 LRNNK
+9 
-14 TNMTRRL
+14 MTRRL

-77 SVKGTN
+77 SVKGTS

-175 AAVARAAKAAST
+175 AAVAKAAKAAST

-731 KAENWPDTLTYS
+731 KVENWPDTLTYS

-933 QKLVNGTYNFNIHVK
+933 QKLVNGTYEFNIHVK

-1000 GVFGGNYGMLQAP
+1000 GVFGGKYGMLQAP

-1036 TGTLPVTF
+1036 IGTLPVTF

-1069 VRGVASVPAKQNVTP
+1069 VRGVASVPAKQSVTP
-1084 ESYDAGDLKVGG
+1084 DVYEAGDLKVGG

-1156 LADEKDITSQFTNDN
+1156 LADETDITSQFTNDN

-1244 YGHKNGKLYIKFK
+1244 YGHKNGKLYVKFK
-1257 DVVTPATNGGGETTT
+1257 NVVTPATNGGGETTT

-1337 DIVTGSAIKIV
+1337 DIQTGSAIKIV

-1398 PINPSSTVKMTA
+1398 PINPSASVKLTA

-1466 LAEEMKA
+1466 LAEEMNA

-1531 LKVETPYGTNVEKT
+1531 LEVETPYGTNVEKT

-1567 ASDLEAAGKSSV
+1567 ASDLEATGKSSV

-1785 QVEMPVELKANQ
+1785 QLEMPVELKANQ

-1827 GEAQAEFP
+1827 GEAQAKFP
-1835 EVINV
+1835 EIINV
-1840 EQPVDENAME
+1840 EQPVDENAMD
-1850 PSYYEFHVVNKGTKA
+1850 PSYYEFYVVNKGTKA
-1865 FAITDVA
+1865 FTITDVA
-1872 SEMFTVSES
+1872 SEMFTGSES

-1893 KLEVYAAQSNNGGD
+1893 ELEVYTAQSNNGGD

-1913 PLALSDDATAKAW
+1913 PMALAADAAKAW
-1926 IPYQSGMMAPIV
+1926 VPYKSGMMTPIV
-1938 VGEDTVKFRITPYNV
+1938 VGTDTVKFRIAPYNV

-2007 TSTVNL
+2007 TRTVNL

-2093 DLPEG
+2093 DLPTG
-2098 YKGNA
+2098 YEGNA

-2118 LMGTGAAALDENFY
+2118 LMGTGATALDENFY

-2184 IHIVKEKPRE
+2184 IHIVKEDPRE

-2290 LLNEKKDGEI
+2290 LLNEKKEGEI
-2300 ASGKAIP
+2300 APGAAIP

-2329 KSNDPYNKLY
+2329 KSNDPCNKLC

-2345 NKNAAPIITAPE
+2345 DKNAAPVITAPE

-2387 DADGIASVESYANED
+2387 DADGIASVESYANEN

-2487 YFADFFEDADGDA
+2487 YFADFFEDADGDV

-2535 NVVATDANGASTTGV
+2535 NVVATDTNGASTTGV

-2559 GISNVVADASK
+2559 GISNVVAGASK

-2580 NGNLNVTIDADADK
+2580 NGNLNVTIGADADK

-2616 AGDKASIALGKVAA
+2616 AGDKASVALGKVAA

>member
-1 MLNYSVAE
+1 
-9 LRNNK
+9 
-14 TNMTRRL
+14 MTRRL

-67 DRMIAAKLPL
+67 DRMVAAKLPL

-83 KKYVQ
+83 RKYVQ

-357 IAQCSWGASV
+357 IAQCSWGAGV
-367 AGDEDKSVTEAV
+367 ADDEDKSVTEAID
-379 NYFTKNGGGDKMNGG
+379 YFTKNGGGDKMNGG

-406 GDYYPGCLDKVVAV
+406 GNYYPGCLDKVVAV

-506 VNDLYTQNPEYE
+506 VNDLYTQNPEYK

-586 LNKLSSATVDTKFK
+586 LNKLNSATVDTKFK

-624 AYNRWGKASAVSPI
+624 AYNRWGKASSVSPI

-695 STSARNLKPNPGQV
+695 STSGRIKKPNPGQV

-719 LAKRNAVASSDY
+719 LVKRNAVATSDY
-731 KAENWPDTLTYS
+731 QAKDWPDTLTYS
-743 NYVYSY
+743 NQLYSY

-755 KLPNALAQYFYVDKA
+755 KMPNALAQYFYVDKA

-781 LIQGQNG
+781 RIQGQNG
-788 QNPEIEIYD
+788 QNPVIEIYD
-797 GSRSISRASLIQ
+797 GSRSISTASLIQ
-809 KINYDFW
+809 KVNYDFW
-816 AYNYPITLKEQIY
+816 AYNYPITLKEQIH

-847 NPLATGKTERTDIAQ
+847 NPLGTGKTTRTDVAQ

-874 TQLSEVLKGTSFESV
+874 TQLSEVLKGTSFEAI
-889 ASQLTWAVQAVSKNP
+889 ASQLTWAVQAISKNP
-904 DWSQVLNPEP
+904 DWSQVLNPKP

-933 QKLVNGTYNFNIHVK
+933 QKLVNGTYKFNIHVK

-971 LHSQQLVD
+971 LHSQKLVD

-1000 GVFGGNYGMLQAP
+1000 GVFGGKYGMLQAP

-1069 VRGVASVPAKQNVTP
+1069 VRGVASIPAQQSVTP
-1084 ESYDAGDLKVGG
+1084 ESYDASDLKVGG

-1120 SSEKIVGSTA
+1120 SSEKIVGS
-1130 KVHKFGY
+1130 KVRVHKFGY
-1137 TTISNVAGDESFE
+1137 TTVSNVAGDESFE

-1307 VSDIAASDPC
+1307 VSDIAAADPC

-1377 AANDELVAGPLT
+1377 AANDNLVAGPLT

-1398 PINPSSTVKMTA
+1398 PINPSSTVKLTA

-1421 ALDSTSVDFGK
+1421 ALDSASVDFGK

-1444 LSNNGKDALQVA
+1444 LSNNGKDVLQVA

-1466 LAEEMKA
+1466 LAEDMNA

-1531 LKVETPYGTNVEKT
+1531 LEVETPYGTNVEKT

-1550 EGDENLAFSV
+1550 EGDENLTFSA

-1567 ASDLEAAGKSSV
+1567 ASDLEATGKYSV

-1659 PPASLPTT
+1659 PPASLPTK

-1725 GSFKFQYNVD
+1725 GTFKFQYNVD

-1865 FAITDVA
+1865 FAITDIA
-1872 SEMFTVSES
+1872 SEMFVAADP
-1881 DDPDVEPSAPEG
+1881 DDPWAMPEAS
-1893 KLEVYAAQSNNGGD
+1893 LEVYTSANNSGD

-1913 PLALSDDATAKAW
+1913 PMALAGDAAKAW
-1926 IPYQSGMMAPIV
+1926 VPYQSGMMAPIV

-1953 YEVHKKDFPL
+1953 SEVHAKDYPL
-1963 VFTVEGLN
+1963 VFSVEGLEN
-1971 EETHTS
+1971 TEYNS

-2036 VDDGSND
+2036 EYEDGND

-2067 EKISGKKGMV
+2067 EKISGKKGML

-2093 DLPEG
+2093 DLPSG
-2098 YKGNA
+2098 YEGNA

-2118 LMGTGAAALDENFY
+2118 LMGTGASALDENFY

-2184 IHIVKEKPRE
+2184 IHIAKEEPL
-2194 DGSYQGAARM
+2194 DNGSYQGVPRV
-2204 LEFDNPIYINPA
+2204 LKFDNPIYINPA

-2227 GYKGSAMM
+2227 GYKSSALM

-2290 LLNEKKDGEI
+2290 LLNEKKEGEI
-2300 ASGKAIP
+2300 APGEALP

-2329 KSNDPYNKLY
+2329 KSNDPMNKLC

-2345 NKNAAPIITAPE
+2345 DKNAAPVITAPE

-2402 GTQEGISESN
+2402 GTLEGISESN
-2412 GTYTVEAGG
+2412 GTYTVEAGR

-2426 VALVPD
+2426 VALAPD

-2453 SVVVNYNV
+2453 SAVVNYNV
-2461 EHTNRAPKYVGPADL
+2461 EHTNRAPKYVGPTDL
-2476 ALKGGETSAQY
+2476 SLKGGETSAQY

-2500 MTFSAQIADPSL
+2500 MTSFSAQIADPSL

-2523 IAAKQVSGSTNI
+2523 IVAKQVSGSTNI

-2559 GISNVVADASK
+2559 GISNVVAGASK

-2580 NGNLNVTIDADADK
+2580 NGNLNVTIGADADK

-2616 AGDKASIALGKVAA
+2616 AGDKASVALGKVAA

>member
-1 MLNYSVAE
+1 
-9 LRNNK
+9 
-14 TNMTRRL
+14 MTRRL

-67 DRMIAAKLPL
+67 DRMVAAKLPL

-83 KKYVQ
+83 RKYVQ

-367 AGDEDKSVTEAV
+367 ADDEDKSVTEAV
-379 NYFTKNGGGDKMNGG
+379 DYFTKNGGGDKMNGG

-406 GDYYPGCLDKVVAV
+406 GNYYPGCLDKVVAV

-506 VNDLYTQNPEYE
+506 VNDLYTQNPEYK

-586 LNKLSSATVDTKFK
+586 LNKLNSATVDTKFK

-695 STSARNLKPNPGQV
+695 STSGRIKNPNPGQV

-719 LAKRNAVASSDY
+719 LVKRNAVATSDY
-731 KAENWPDTLTYS
+731 QAKDWPDTLTYS
-743 NYVYSY
+743 NQLYSY

-781 LIQGQNG
+781 RIQGQNG
-788 QNPEIEIYD
+788 QNPVIEIYD
-797 GSRSISRASLIQ
+797 GSRSISTASLIQ
-809 KINYDFW
+809 KVNYDFW
-816 AYNYPITLKEQIY
+816 AYNYPITLKEQIH

-847 NPLATGKTERTDIAQ
+847 NPLGTGKTTRTDVAQ

-874 TQLSEVLKGTSFESV
+874 TQLSEVLKGTSFEAI
-889 ASQLTWAVQAVSKNP
+889 ASQLTWAVQAISKNP
-904 DWSQVLNPEP
+904 DWSQVLNPKP

-933 QKLVNGTYNFNIHVK
+933 QKLVNGTYKFNIHVK

-971 LHSQQLVD
+971 LHSQKLVD

-1000 GVFGGNYGMLQAP
+1000 GVFGGQYGMLQAP
-1013 KNVKSSSDQF
+1013 KNVKSSSNQF

-1069 VRGVASVPAKQNVTP
+1069 VRGVASIPAQQSVTP
-1084 ESYDAGDLKVGG
+1084 DVYEAGDLKVGG

-1120 SSEKIVGSTA
+1120 SSEKIVGSKA
-1130 KVHKFGY
+1130 RVHKFGY
-1137 TTISNVAGDESFE
+1137 TTVSNVAGDESFE

-1244 YGHKNGKLYIKFK
+1244 YGHKNGKLYVKFK

-1307 VSDIAASDPC
+1307 VSDIAAADPC

-1322 NKVQEDND
+1322 NKVQESND

-1377 AANDELVAGPLT
+1377 AANDNLVAGPLT

-1398 PINPSSTVKMTA
+1398 PINPSSTVKLTA

-1421 ALDSTSVDFGK
+1421 ALDSASVDFGK

-1444 LSNNGKDALQVA
+1444 LSNNGKDVLQVA

-1466 LAEEMKA
+1466 LAEEMNA

-1526 SNPES
+1526 SNSES
-1531 LKVETPYGTNVEKT
+1531 LEVETPYGTNVEKT

-1567 ASDLEAAGKSSV
+1567 ASDLEATGKSSV

-1725 GSFKFQYNVD
+1725 GTFKFQYNVD

-1811 DPSRASVKI
+1811 DPSRASIKI

-1872 SEMFTVSES
+1872 SEMFVAADP
-1881 DDPDVEPSAPEG
+1881 DDPWAMPEAS
-1893 KLEVYAAQSNNGGD
+1893 LEVYTSANNSGD

-1913 PLALSDDATAKAW
+1913 PMALADDAAKAW
-1926 IPYQSGMMAPIV
+1926 VPYQSGMMAPIV

-1953 YEVHKKDFPL
+1953 SEVHAKDYPL
-1963 VFTVEGLN
+1963 IFSVEGLEN
-1971 EETHTS
+1971 TEYNS

-2013 KNDGEYKLT
+2013 MNDGAYKLT

-2036 VDDGSND
+2036 VDEGSND

-2067 EKISGKKGMV
+2067 EKISGKKGML

-2093 DLPEG
+2093 DLPSG
-2098 YKGNA
+2098 YEGNA

-2118 LMGTGAAALDENFY
+2118 LMGTGATALDENFY

-2184 IHIVKEKPRE
+2184 IHIAKEEPRE

-2290 LLNEKKDGEI
+2290 LLNEKKEGEI
-2300 ASGKAIP
+2300 APGEALP

-2345 NKNAAPIITAPE
+2345 DKNAAPVITAPE

-2387 DADGIASVESYANED
+2387 DADGIATVESYENED
-2402 GTQEGISESN
+2402 GTQDGISESN

-2426 VALVPD
+2426 VALAPA
-2432 YGTAGKHTF
+2432 YGTAGKHSF
-2441 TVNAKDESGNVS
+2441 AVNAKDEAGNVS
-2453 SVVVNYNV
+2453 SAVVNYNV

-2476 ALKGGETSAQY
+2476 VLKGGETSAQY

-2523 IAAKQVSGSTNI
+2523 IAAKQMPGSTNI

-2550 IALTVDAAT
+2550 ITLTVDVAT
-2559 GISNVVADASK
+2559 GISNVVAGGSK
-2570 GDVTVNGDAE
+2570 GDVAVNGDAE
-2580 NGNLNVTIDADADK
+2580 NGNLNVTIGADADK

-2608 QKTLQNVH
+2608 QKTLLNVH
-2616 AGDKASIALGKVAA
+2616 AGDKAGVALGKVAA

-2645 VKFVAK
+2645 VKFAAK

>member
-1 MLNYSVAE
+1 
-9 LRNNK
+9 
-14 TNMTRRL
+14 MTRRL

-46 QSAESNFVEGV
+46 QSVESNFVEGV

-67 DRMIAAKLPL
+67 DRMVAAKLPL

-83 KKYVQ
+83 RKYVQ

-175 AAVARAAKAAST
+175 TAVARAAKAAST

-367 AGDEDKSVTEAV
+367 ADDEDKSVTEAV
-379 NYFTKNGGGDKMNGG
+379 DYFTKNGGGDKMNGG

-406 GDYYPGCLDKVVAV
+406 GNYYPGCLDKVVAV

-506 VNDLYTQNPEYE
+506 VNDLYTQNPEYK

-586 LNKLSSATVDTKFK
+586 LNKLNSATVDTKFK

-695 STSARNLKPNPGQV
+695 STSGRIKKPNPGQV

-719 LAKRNAVASSDY
+719 LVKRNAVATSDY
-731 KAENWPDTLTYS
+731 QAKDWPDTLTYS
-743 NYVYSY
+743 NQLYSY

-781 LIQGQNG
+781 RIQGQNG
-788 QNPEIEIYD
+788 QNPVIEIYD
-797 GSRSISRASLIQ
+797 GSRSISTASLIQ
-809 KINYDFW
+809 KVNYDFW
-816 AYNYPITLKEQIY
+816 AYNYPITLKEQIH

-847 NPLATGKTERTDIAQ
+847 NPLGTGKTTRTDVAQ

-874 TQLSEVLKGTSFESV
+874 TQLSEVLKGTSFEAI
-889 ASQLTWAVQAVSKNP
+889 ASQLTWAVQAISKNP
-904 DWSQVLNPEP
+904 DWSQVLNPKP

-933 QKLVNGTYNFNIHVK
+933 QKLVNGTYKFNIHVK

-971 LHSQQLVD
+971 LHSQKLVD
-979 FGDLLVGQTKTIDVE
+979 FGDLLVGQSKTIDVE

-1000 GVFGGNYGMLQAP
+1000 GVFGGQYGMLQAP
-1013 KNVKSSSDQF
+1013 KNVKSSSNQF

-1069 VRGVASVPAKQNVTP
+1069 VRGVASIPAQQSVTP
-1084 ESYDAGDLKVGG
+1084 DVYEAGDLKVGG

-1120 SSEKIVGSTA
+1120 SSEKIVGSKA
-1130 KVHKFGY
+1130 RVHKFGY
-1137 TTISNVAGDESFE
+1137 TTVSNVAGDESFE

-1244 YGHKNGKLYIKFK
+1244 YGHKNGKLYVKFK

-1307 VSDIAASDPC
+1307 VSDIAAADPC

-1322 NKVQEDND
+1322 NKVQESND

-1377 AANDELVAGPLT
+1377 AANDNLVAGPLT

-1398 PINPSSTVKMTA
+1398 PINPSSTVKLTA

-1421 ALDSTSVDFGK
+1421 ALDSASVDFGK

-1444 LSNNGKDALQVA
+1444 LSNNGKDVLQVA

-1466 LAEEMKA
+1466 LAEEMNA

-1526 SNPES
+1526 SNSES
-1531 LKVETPYGTNVEKT
+1531 LEVETPYGTNVEKT

-1567 ASDLEAAGKSSV
+1567 ASDLEATGKSSV

-1725 GSFKFQYNVD
+1725 GTFKFQYNVD

-1811 DPSRASVKI
+1811 DPSRASIKI

-1872 SEMFTVSES
+1872 SEMFVAADP
-1881 DDPDVEPSAPEG
+1881 DDPWAMPEAS
-1893 KLEVYAAQSNNGGD
+1893 LEVYTSANNSGD

-1913 PLALSDDATAKAW
+1913 PMALAADAAKAW
-1926 IPYQSGMMAPIV
+1926 VPYQSGMMAPIV

-1953 YEVHKKDFPL
+1953 SEVHAKDYPL
-1963 VFTVEGLN
+1963 VFSVEGLEN
-1971 EETHTS
+1971 TEYNS

-2013 KNDGEYKLT
+2013 MNDGAYKLT
-2022 YSLSL
+2022 YSLNL

-2067 EKISGKKGMV
+2067 EKISGKKGML

-2093 DLPEG
+2093 DLPSG
-2098 YKGNA
+2098 YEGNA

-2118 LMGTGAAALDENFY
+2118 LMGTGANALDENFY

-2184 IHIVKEKPRE
+2184 IHIAKEEPRE

-2290 LLNEKKDGEI
+2290 LLNEKKEGEI
-2300 ASGKAIP
+2300 APGEALP

-2345 NKNAAPIITAPE
+2345 DKNAAPVITAPE

-2387 DADGIASVESYANED
+2387 DADGIATVESYENED
-2402 GTQEGISESN
+2402 GTQDGISESN

-2426 VALVPD
+2426 VALAPA
-2432 YGTAGKHTF
+2432 YGTAGKHSF
-2441 TVNAKDESGNVS
+2441 AVNAKDEAGNVS
-2453 SVVVNYNV
+2453 SAVVNYNV

-2476 ALKGGETSAQY
+2476 VLKGGETSAQY

-2512 AALYQSENGII
+2512 AALYQSENGFI
-2523 IAAKQVSGSTNI
+2523 IAAKQMPGSTNI

-2550 IALTVDAAT
+2550 ITLTVDVAT
-2559 GISNVVADASK
+2559 GISNVVAGGSK
-2570 GDVTVNGDAE
+2570 GDVAVNGDAE
-2580 NGNLNVTIDADADK
+2580 NGNLSVTIGADADK

-2608 QKTLQNVH
+2608 QKTLLNVH
-2616 AGDKASIALGKVAA
+2616 AGDKAGVALGKVAA

-2645 VKFVAK
+2645 VKFAAK

>member
-1 MLNYSVAE
+1 
-9 LRNNK
+9 
-14 TNMTRRL
+14 MTRRL

-77 SVKGTN
+77 SVKGTS

-175 AAVARAAKAAST
+175 AAVAKAAKAAST

-933 QKLVNGTYNFNIHVK
+933 QKLVNGTYEFNIHVK

-1000 GVFGGNYGMLQAP
+1000 GVFGGKYGMLQAP

-1036 TGTLPVTF
+1036 IGTLPVTF

-1069 VRGVASVPAKQNVTP
+1069 VRGVASVPAKQSVTP
-1084 ESYDAGDLKVGG
+1084 DVYEAGDLKVGG

-1322 NKVQEDND
+1322 NKVQEDNY

-1337 DIVTGSAIKIV
+1337 DIQTGSAIKIV

-1398 PINPSSTVKMTA
+1398 PINPSASVKLTA

-1466 LAEEMKA
+1466 LAEEMNA

-1550 EGDENLAFSV
+1550 EGDEDLTFSA

-1827 GEAQAEFP
+1827 GEAQAKFP
-1835 EVINV
+1835 EIINV
-1840 EQPVDENAME
+1840 EQPVDENAMD
-1850 PSYYEFHVVNKGTKA
+1850 PSYYEFYVVNKGTKA
-1865 FAITDVA
+1865 FTIIDVA
-1872 SEMFTVSES
+1872 SEMFTGSES

-1893 KLEVYAAQSNNGGD
+1893 ELEVYTAQSNNGGD

-1913 PLALSDDATAKAW
+1913 PMALAADAAKAW
-1926 IPYQSGMMAPIV
+1926 VPYKSGMMAPIV
-1938 VGEDTVKFRITPYNV
+1938 VGTDTVKFRIAPYNV

-2007 TSTVNL
+2007 TRTVNL

-2067 EKISGKKGMV
+2067 EKISGKKGML

-2093 DLPEG
+2093 DLPAG
-2098 YKGNA
+2098 YEGNA

-2118 LMGTGAAALDENFY
+2118 LMGTGATALDENFY

-2184 IHIVKEKPRE
+2184 IHIAKEEPRE

-2290 LLNEKKDGEI
+2290 LLNEKKNGEI
-2300 ASGKAIP
+2300 APGKAIP

-2329 KSNDPYNKLY
+2329 KSNDPYNKLC

-2345 NKNAAPIITAPE
+2345 DKNAAPVITAPE

-2441 TVNAKDESGNVS
+2441 TVNAKDESDNVS

-2487 YFADFFEDADGDA
+2487 YFADFFEDADGDV

-2535 NVVATDANGASTTGV
+2535 NVVATDVNGASTTGV

-2559 GISNVVADASK
+2559 GISNVVAGASK

-2580 NGNLNVTIDADADK
+2580 NGNLNVTIGTDADK

-2616 AGDKASIALGKVAA
+2616 AGDKASVALGKVAA

>member
-1 MLNYSVAE
+1 
-9 LRNNK
+9 
-14 TNMTRRL
+14 
-21 LLLVCA
+21 
-27 VLCLGSNVRISAQS
+27 
-41 TSSTT
+41 
-46 QSAESNFVEGV
+46 
-57 VRVKLQREIA
+57 
-67 DRMIAAKLPL
+67 
-77 SVKGTN
+77 
-83 KKYVQ
+83 
-88 TGVTPLDR
+88 
-96 VNQKVKAVSMTRV
+96 
-109 FPYAGKNEAKHKAFG
+109 
-124 LDLWYD
+124 
-130 VHYEASGMKL
+130 
-140 AQARNLFRSAEGVSY
+140 
-155 AQRIPLYKPI
+155 
-165 GGERFLEVSP
+165 
-175 AAVARAAKAAST
+175 
-187 MPFNDPLLND
+187 
-197 QWHYNNDGHIAG
+197 
-209 TKVGADANVFKAWET
+209 
-224 GVTGSKDVVVAI
+224 
-236 IDGGFQVDHPD
+236 
-247 LKDNVWINTAEL
+247 
-259 NGKPGVDDDGDG
+259 
-271 YVDDIYGYNFVINS
+271 
-285 SDINAHS
+285 
-292 HGTHVAGTVG
+292 
-302 ATNNNGIGVCG
+302 
-313 VAGGS
+313 
-318 DGKGGVKMMVCQ
+318 
-330 VFDSRASSSAVADF
+330 
-344 GAAIVYAADRGAS
+344 
-357 IAQCSWGASV
+357 
-367 AGDEDKSVTEAV
+367 
-379 NYFTKNGGGDKMNGG
+379 
-394 LCIFAAGNNGEE
+394 
-406 GDYYPGCLDKVVAV
+406 
-420 GSMAP
+420 
-425 DGSVAYYSNRG
+425 
-436 KWVDVTAPGGLED
+436 
-449 NGQQYGVLSTLP
+449 
-461 NSTYGYNEGTS
+461 
-472 MACPHVSGIAAL
+472 
-484 ILSKY
+484 
-489 GNKQFSNETLRT
+489 
-501 LLTTS
+501 
-506 VNDLYTQNPEYE
+506 
-518 GLMGS
+518 
-523 GYIDA
+523 
-528 YKALQGKEGSVPE
+528 
-541 AVADFTV
+541 
-548 TASHDN
+548 
-554 ALIEWVI
+554 
-561 PETEEKS
+561 
-568 IDHHVIYYS
+568 
-577 TEAFSATDD
+577 
-586 LNKLSSATVDTKFK
+586 
-600 YSGDKMSYE
+600 
-609 VEGLKASTKYYFAIV
+609 
-624 AYNRWGKASAVSPI
+624 
-638 KEATTNA
+638 
-645 GPKVQVDQ
+645 
-653 KNLSMTVDATKAS
+653 
-666 TAEASFN
+666 
-673 VKNAGEG
+673 
-680 VLKYQLTTATTRATM
+680 
-695 STSARNLKPNPGQV
+695 
-709 LPFSGTVSPT
+709 
-719 LAKRNAVASSDY
+719 
-731 KAENWPDTLTYS
+731 
-743 NYVYSY
+743 
-749 IGETDT
+749 
-755 KLPNALAQYFYVDKA
+755 
-770 TYPNGFNLTDL
+770 
-781 LIQGQNG
+781 
-788 QNPEIEIYD
+788 
-797 GSRSISRASLIQ
+797 
-809 KINYDFW
+809 
-816 AYNYPITLKEQIY
+816 
-829 FAPGSSFWVVA
+829 
-840 KFPAGAK
+840 
-847 NPLATGKTERTDIAQ
+847 
-862 YSFYSSD
+862 
-869 NGTTW
+869 
-874 TQLSEVLKGTSFESV
+874 
-889 ASQLTWAVQAVSKNP
+889 
-904 DWSQVLNPEP
+904 
-914 ISGEVRPNE
+914 
-923 SQKVTLKNDG
+923 
-933 QKLVNGTYNFNIHVK
+933 
-948 SNEAVD
+948 
-954 SKQQVAL
+954 
-961 AMTVK
+961 
-966 GYKPE
+966 
-971 LHSQQLVD
+971 
-979 FGDLLVGQTKTIDVE
+979 
-994 LTNSGY
+994 
-1000 GVFGGNYGMLQAP
+1000 MLQAP
-1013 KNVKSSSDQF
+1013 KNIKSSSDQF
-1023 NVSKGANN
+1023 NVSKGAKN

-1069 VRGVASVPAKQNVTP
+1069 VRGVASVPAKQTVTP
-1084 ESYDAGDLKVGG
+1084 DVYEAGDLKVGG
-1096 EDKTATITIKNTGNY
+1096 EDKTATITISNTGNY

-1156 LADEKDITSQFTNDN
+1156 LADEKDITSQFTNNN

-1244 YGHKNGKLYIKFK
+1244 YGHKNGKFYVKFK

-1330 GLDAPYY
+1330 GLNAPYY
-1337 DIVTGSAIKIV
+1337 DIQTGSAIKIV

-1377 AANDELVAGPLT
+1377 AANDDLVAGPLT

-1398 PINPSSTVKMTA
+1398 PNNPSASVKLTA

-1444 LSNNGKDALQVA
+1444 LSNNGKDVLNVTS
-1456 GVSVKNGKFT
+1456 VSVKNGKFT
-1466 LAEEMKA
+1466 LAEEIKA

-1550 EGDENLAFSV
+1550 EGDENLTFSA
-1560 EPASWFS
+1560 EPASWYT
-1567 ASDLEAAGKSSV
+1567 ASDLEANGNSTV

-1590 DIPYNW
+1590 DVPYNW

-1609 AYYIDKTDFKKVELP
+1609 AYYINKTDFKKVELP

-1710 TMMQGM
+1710 TMMLGM

-1725 GSFKFQYNVD
+1725 GSFKFQYHVD

-1761 DMYITDGNAVEFS
+1761 DMYITDGNTVEFT

-1785 QVEMPVELKANQ
+1785 QVKMPVELKANQ

-1820 PVTLNIT
+1820 PVKLNIT
-1827 GEAQAEFP
+1827 GDAQAEFP

-1840 EQPVDENAME
+1840 EQPVDEYAMN
-1850 PSYYEFHVVNKGTKA
+1850 PSYYEFYVVNKGTKA
-1865 FAITDVA
+1865 FTITNVA
-1872 SEMFTVSES
+1872 SEMFVAADP
-1881 DDPDVEPSAPEG
+1881 DDPWAMPEAS
-1893 KLEVYAAQSNNGGD
+1893 LEVYTSANNSGGD
-1907 DGIDPG
+1907 GGIDPG

-1926 IPYQSGMMAPIV
+1926 IPYRSGMMAPIV
-1938 VGEDTVKFRITPYNV
+1938 VGTDTVKFRITPYNV
-1953 YEVHKKDFPL
+1953 YEVHAKDYPL
-1963 VFTVEGLN
+1963 VFSVEGLEN
-1971 EETHTS
+1971 TEYNS

-2013 KNDGEYKLT
+2013 MNDGKYKLI

-2036 VDDGSND
+2036 VDDGSNV
-2043 PAPAYNV
+2043 PAPSYNV

-2086 DDQKFIY
+2086 DDQKFFY
-2093 DLPEG
+2093 DLPSG
-2098 YKGNA
+2098 YEGNA

-2118 LMGTGAAALDENFY
+2118 LMGTGATALDENFY

-2184 IHIVKEKPRE
+2184 IHIVKEEPRD
-2194 DGSYQGAARM
+2194 DGSYRGAARM
-2204 LEFDNPIYINPA
+2204 LKFDNPIYINPA

-2227 GYKGSAMM
+2227 GYKSSAMM

-2268 SYGAFGYF
+2268 SYGAFGFF

-2290 LLNEKKDGEI
+2290 LLNEKKEGEI
-2300 ASGKAIP
+2300 APGEALP

-2316 AYFAKNNKATLVV
+2316 AYFSKNNKATLVV

-2345 NKNAAPIITAPE
+2345 DKNAAPVITAPE

-2366 KAMVPVT
+2366 KAVVDVT
-2373 VADAEGEAFTVSLN
+2373 VADAEGEAFTVSLE
-2387 DADGIASVESYANED
+2387 DADGIAAVESYANEN
-2402 GTQEGISESN
+2402 GTQDGISESN

-2559 GISNVVADASK
+2559 GINNVVADASK

-2616 AGDKASIALGKVAA
+2616 SGDKASVALGKVAA

>member
-1 MLNYSVAE
+1 
-9 LRNNK
+9 
-14 TNMTRRL
+14 MTRRL

-77 SVKGTN
+77 SVKGTS

-175 AAVARAAKAAST
+175 AAVAKAAKAAST

-933 QKLVNGTYNFNIHVK
+933 QKLVNGTYEFNIHVK

-1000 GVFGGNYGMLQAP
+1000 GVFGGKYGMLQAP

-1036 TGTLPVTF
+1036 IGTLPVTF

-1069 VRGVASVPAKQNVTP
+1069 VRGVASVPAKQSVTP
-1084 ESYDAGDLKVGG
+1084 DVYEAGDLKVGG

-1337 DIVTGSAIKIV
+1337 DIQTGSAIKIV

-1398 PINPSSTVKMTA
+1398 PINPSASVKLTA

-1550 EGDENLAFSV
+1550 EGDEDLTFSA

-1835 EVINV
+1835 EIINV
-1840 EQPVDENAME
+1840 EQPVDENAMD
-1850 PSYYEFHVVNKGTKA
+1850 PSYYEFYVVNKGTKA
-1865 FAITDVA
+1865 FTITDVA
-1872 SEMFTVSES
+1872 SEMFTGSES

-1893 KLEVYAAQSNNGGD
+1893 GLEVYTAQSNNGGD

-1913 PLALSDDATAKAW
+1913 PMALADDAAKAW
-1926 IPYQSGMMAPIV
+1926 VPYQSGMMAPIV

-1953 YEVHKKDFPL
+1953 SEVHAKDYPL
-1963 VFTVEGLN
+1963 VFSVEGLEN
-1971 EETHTS
+1971 TEYNS

-2007 TSTVNL
+2007 TVTANL
-2013 KNDGEYKLT
+2013 MNAGQYKLT
-2022 YSLSL
+2022 YSLNL

-2067 EKISGKKGMV
+2067 EKISGKKGML

-2093 DLPEG
+2093 DLPTG
-2098 YKGNA
+2098 YEGNA

-2118 LMGTGAAALDENFY
+2118 LMGTGATALDENFY

-2184 IHIVKEKPRE
+2184 IHIAKEEPRE

-2227 GYKGSAMM
+2227 GYKSSAMM

-2290 LLNEKKDGEI
+2290 LLNEKKEGEI
-2300 ASGKAIP
+2300 APGEALP

-2345 NKNAAPIITAPE
+2345 DKNAAPVITAPE

-2387 DADGIASVESYANED
+2387 DADGIASVESYENED

-2426 VALVPD
+2426 VALAPG

-2441 TVNAKDESGNVS
+2441 AVNAKDEAGNVS
-2453 SVVVNYNV
+2453 SAVVNYNV

-2476 ALKGGETSAQY
+2476 ALKGGETSVQY

-2500 MTFSAQIADPSL
+2500 MTYSAQIADPSL
-2512 AALYQSENGII
+2512 AALYLSENGII

-2559 GISNVVADASK
+2559 GITNVVAGASK

-2580 NGNLNVTIDADADK
+2580 NGNLNVTIGADADK

-2616 AGDKASIALGKVAA
+2616 AGDKVSVALGKVAA

-2645 VKFVAK
+2645 VKFAAK

>member
-1 MLNYSVAE
+1 
-9 LRNNK
+9 
-14 TNMTRRL
+14 MTRRL

-67 DRMIAAKLPL
+67 DRMVAAKLPL

-83 KKYVQ
+83 RKYVQ

-175 AAVARAAKAAST
+175 AAVAKAAKAAST

-224 GVTGSKDVVVAI
+224 GVTGSKDVLVAI

-344 GAAIVYAADRGAS
+344 GAALVYAADRGAS

-379 NYFTKNGGGDKMNGG
+379 DYFTKNGGGDKMNGG

-781 LIQGQNG
+781 RIQGQNG
-788 QNPEIEIYD
+788 KDPEIEIYD
-797 GSRSISRASLIQ
+797 GSRSISKASLIQ
-809 KINYDFW
+809 KVNYDFW

-847 NPLATGKTERTDIAQ
+847 NPLATGKTARTDIAQ
-862 YSFYSSD
+862 HSFYSSD

-933 QKLVNGTYNFNIHVK
+933 QKLVNGTYKFNIHVK

-979 FGDLLVGQTKTIDVE
+979 FGDLLVGQTKTLDVE

-1000 GVFGGNYGMLQAP
+1000 GVFGGQYGMLQAP

-1023 NVSKGANN
+1023 YVSKGTNN

-1069 VRGVASVPAKQNVTP
+1069 VRGVASVPAQQSVTP
-1084 ESYDAGDLKVGG
+1084 DVYEAGDLKVGG

-1120 SSEKIVGSTA
+1120 SSEKIVGSKA
-1130 KVHKFGY
+1130 RVHKFGY
-1137 TTISNVAGDESFE
+1137 TTVSNVAGDESFE

-1219 VQGLGYISAYTN
+1219 VQGLGYISAYAN

-1244 YGHKNGKLYIKFK
+1244 YGHKNGKLYVKFK
-1257 DVVTPATNGGGETTT
+1257 DVVTPATNGAGETTT

-1307 VSDIAASDPC
+1307 VSDIAAADPC

-1322 NKVQEDND
+1322 NKVQESND

-1377 AANDELVAGPLT
+1377 AANDNLVAGPLT

-1398 PINPSSTVKMTA
+1398 PINPSSTVKLTA

-1421 ALDSTSVDFGK
+1421 ALDSASVDFGK

-1466 LAEEMKA
+1466 LAEDMNA

-1531 LKVETPYGTNVEKT
+1531 LEVETPYGTNVEKT

-1725 GSFKFQYNVD
+1725 GTFKFQYNVD

-1811 DPSRASVKI
+1811 DPSRASIKI

-1865 FAITDVA
+1865 FAITDIA
-1872 SEMFTVSES
+1872 SEMFVAADP
-1881 DDPDVEPSAPEG
+1881 DDPWAMPEAS
-1893 KLEVYAAQSNNGGD
+1893 LEVYTSANNSGD

-1913 PLALSDDATAKAW
+1913 PMALAADAAKAW
-1926 IPYQSGMMAPIV
+1926 VPYQSGMMAPIV

-1953 YEVHKKDFPL
+1953 SEVHAKDYPL
-1963 VFTVEGLN
+1963 VFTVEGLGN
-1971 EETHTS
+1971 TEYNS

-2013 KNDGEYKLT
+2013 MNDGAYKLT
-2022 YSLSL
+2022 YSLNL

-2036 VDDGSND
+2036 EYEDGND

-2067 EKISGKKGMV
+2067 EKISGKKGML

-2093 DLPEG
+2093 DLPTG
-2098 YKGNA
+2098 YEGNA

-2118 LMGTGAAALDENFY
+2118 LMGTGASALDENFY

-2184 IHIVKEKPRE
+2184 IHIAKEEPRE

-2290 LLNEKKDGEI
+2290 LLNEKKEGEI
-2300 ASGKAIP
+2300 APGEALP

-2345 NKNAAPIITAPE
+2345 DKNAAPVITAPE

-2387 DADGIASVESYANED
+2387 DADGIATVESYENED
-2402 GTQEGISESN
+2402 GTQDGISESN
-2412 GTYTVEAGG
+2412 GTYTVEVGG

-2426 VALVPD
+2426 VALAPA
-2432 YGTAGKHTF
+2432 YGTVGKHSF
-2441 TVNAKDESGNVS
+2441 AVNAKDEAGNVS
-2453 SVVVNYNV
+2453 SAVVNYNV

-2476 ALKGGETSAQY
+2476 VLKGGETSAQY

-2523 IAAKQVSGSTNI
+2523 IAAKQMPGSTNI

-2550 IALTVDAAT
+2550 IALTVDVAT
-2559 GISNVVADASK
+2559 GISNIVAGGSK
-2570 GDVTVNGDAE
+2570 GDVAVNGDAE
-2580 NGNLNVTIDADADK
+2580 NGNLNVTIGADADK

-2608 QKTLQNVH
+2608 QKTLLNVH
-2616 AGDKASIALGKVAA
+2616 AGDKAGVALGKVAA

-2645 VKFVAK
+2645 VKFAAK

>member
-1 MLNYSVAE
+1 
-9 LRNNK
+9 
-14 TNMTRRL
+14 MTRRL

-109 FPYAGKNEAKHKAFG
+109 FPYAGKDEAKHKAAG

-165 GGERFLEVSP
+165 GGERFLEISP
-175 AAVARAAKAAST
+175 AAVAKAAKAAST

-357 IAQCSWGASV
+357 IAQCSWGAGV
-367 AGDEDKSVTEAV
+367 ADEEDKSVTEAV
-379 NYFTKNGGGDKMNGG
+379 DYFTKNGGGDKMNGG
-394 LCIFAAGNNGEE
+394 LCIFASGNNGEE
-406 GDYYPGCLDKVVAV
+406 GNYYPGCLDKVVAV

-554 ALIEWVI
+554 ALIEWTI

-638 KEATTNA
+638 KEATTNS

-695 STSARNLKPNPGQV
+695 STSGRIKNPNPGQV

-719 LAKRNAVASSDY
+719 LVKRNAVATSNYQAKD
-731 KAENWPDTLTYS
+731 WPDTLTYS
-743 NYVYSY
+743 NQLYSY

-781 LIQGQNG
+781 HFQGQNG
-788 QNPEIEIYD
+788 QNPVIEIYD
-797 GSRSISRASLIQ
+797 GSRTISTASLIQ
-809 KINYDFW
+809 KVNYDFW
-816 AYNYPITLKEQIY
+816 AYNYPITLKEQIH

-847 NPLATGKTERTDIAQ
+847 NPLGTGKTTRTDVAQ

-874 TQLSEVLKGTSFESV
+874 TQLSEVLKGTSFEAV
-889 ASQLTWAVQAVSKNP
+889 ANQLTWAVQAISKNP

-933 QKLVNGTYNFNIHVK
+933 QKLVNGTYKFNIHVK

-961 AMTVK
+961 SMTVK

-1000 GVFGGNYGMLQAP
+1000 GVFGGQYGMLQAP
-1013 KNVKSSSDQF
+1013 KNIKSSSDQF

-1069 VRGVASVPAKQNVTP
+1069 VRGVASVPAKQTVTP
-1084 ESYDAGDLKVGG
+1084 DVYEAGDLKVGG

-1156 LADEKDITSQFTNDN
+1156 LADEKDITSQFTNNN

-1244 YGHKNGKLYIKFK
+1244 YGHKNGKFYVKFK

-1330 GLDAPYY
+1330 GLNAPYY
-1337 DIVTGSAIKIV
+1337 DIQTGSAIKIV

-1377 AANDELVAGPLT
+1377 AANDDLVAGPLT

-1398 PINPSSTVKMTA
+1398 PINPSASVKLTA

-1550 EGDENLAFSV
+1550 EGDENLTFSA
-1560 EPASWFS
+1560 EPASWYT
-1567 ASDLEAAGKSSV
+1567 ASDLEAKGNSTV

-1590 DIPYNW
+1590 DVPYNW

-1609 AYYIDKTDFKKVELP
+1609 AYYINKTDFKKVELP

-1710 TMMQGM
+1710 TMMLGM

-1725 GSFKFQYNVD
+1725 GSFKFQYHVD

-1761 DMYITDGNAVEFS
+1761 DMYITDGNTVEFT

-1827 GEAQAEFP
+1827 GEVQAEFP

-1840 EQPVDENAME
+1840 EQPVDEYAMN
-1850 PSYYEFHVVNKGTKA
+1850 PSYYEFYVVNKGTKA
-1865 FAITDVA
+1865 FTITNVA
-1872 SEMFTVSES
+1872 SEMFVAADP
-1881 DDPDVEPSAPEG
+1881 DDPWAMPEAS
-1893 KLEVYAAQSNNGGD
+1893 LEVYTSANNSGGD
-1907 DGIDPG
+1907 GGIDPG

-1926 IPYQSGMMAPIV
+1926 IPYRSGMMAPIV
-1938 VGEDTVKFRITPYNV
+1938 VGTDTVKFRITPYNV
-1953 YEVHKKDFPL
+1953 YEVHAKDYPL
-1963 VFTVEGLN
+1963 VFTVEGLEN
-1971 EETHTS
+1971 TEYNS

-2013 KNDGEYKLT
+2013 MNDGKYKLI

-2093 DLPEG
+2093 DLPTG
-2098 YKGNA
+2098 YEGNA
-2103 LYYPVLNPVANAQAA
+2103 LYYPVLNPVTNAQAA
-2118 LMGTGAAALDENFY
+2118 LMGTGASALDENFY

-2184 IHIVKEKPRE
+2184 IHIIKEKPRD

-2227 GYKGSAMM
+2227 GYKSSAMM
-2235 ATKDGDMETNRYMA
+2235 ATKDGDMEPNRYMA

-2268 SYGAFGYF
+2268 SYGAFGFF

-2290 LLNEKKDGEI
+2290 LLNEKKEGEI
-2300 ASGKAIP
+2300 APGEALP

-2316 AYFAKNNKATLVV
+2316 AYFSKNNKATLVV

-2345 NKNAAPIITAPE
+2345 DKNAAPVITAPE

-2366 KAMVPVT
+2366 KAVVDVT
-2373 VADAEGEAFTVSLN
+2373 VADAEGEAFTVSLE
-2387 DADGIASVESYANED
+2387 DADGIAAVKSYANED
-2402 GTQEGISESN
+2402 GTQDGISESN
-2412 GTYTVEAGG
+2412 GTYTVEKGK

-2426 VALVPD
+2426 VALAPD

-2453 SVVVNYNV
+2453 SAVVNYNV

-2487 YFADFFEDADGDA
+2487 YFADFFEDVDGDV

-2559 GISNVVADASK
+2559 GINNVVADASK

-2616 AGDKASIALGKVAA
+2616 AGDKASVALGKVAA

>member
-1 MLNYSVAE
+1 
-9 LRNNK
+9 
-14 TNMTRRL
+14 MTRRL

-46 QSAESNFVEGV
+46 QSVESNFVEGV

-67 DRMIAAKLPL
+67 DRMVAAKLPL

-83 KKYVQ
+83 RKYVQ

-224 GVTGSKDVVVAI
+224 GVAGSKDVVVAI

-367 AGDEDKSVTEAV
+367 ADDEDKSVTEAV
-379 NYFTKNGGGDKMNGG
+379 DYFTKNGGGDKMNGG

-406 GDYYPGCLDKVVAV
+406 GNYYPGCLDKVVAV

-506 VNDLYTQNPEYE
+506 VNDLYTQNPEYK

-586 LNKLSSATVDTKFK
+586 LNKLNSATVDTKFK

-695 STSARNLKPNPGQV
+695 STSGRIKKPNPGQV

-719 LAKRNAVASSDY
+719 LVKRNAVATSDY
-731 KAENWPDTLTYS
+731 QAKDWPDTLTYS
-743 NYVYSY
+743 NQLYSY

-781 LIQGQNG
+781 RIQGQNG
-788 QNPEIEIYD
+788 QNPVIEIYD
-797 GSRSISRASLIQ
+797 GSRSISTASLIQ
-809 KINYDFW
+809 KVNYDFW
-816 AYNYPITLKEQIY
+816 AYNYPITLKEQIH

-847 NPLATGKTERTDIAQ
+847 NPLGTGKTTRTDVAQ

-874 TQLSEVLKGTSFESV
+874 TQLSEVLKGTSFEAI
-889 ASQLTWAVQAVSKNP
+889 ASQLTWAVQAISKNP
-904 DWSQVLNPEP
+904 DWSEVLNPEP

-933 QKLVNGTYNFNIHVK
+933 QKLVNGTYKFNIHVK

-971 LHSQQLVD
+971 LHSQKLVD
-979 FGDLLVGQTKTIDVE
+979 FGDLLVGQSKTIDVE

-1000 GVFGGNYGMLQAP
+1000 GVFGGQYGMLQAP
-1013 KNVKSSSDQF
+1013 KNVKSSSNQF

-1069 VRGVASVPAKQNVTP
+1069 VRGVASIPAQQSVTP
-1084 ESYDAGDLKVGG
+1084 DVYEAGDLKVGG

-1120 SSEKIVGSTA
+1120 SSEKIVGSKA
-1130 KVHKFGY
+1130 RVHKFGY
-1137 TTISNVAGDESFE
+1137 TTVSNVAGDESFE

-1244 YGHKNGKLYIKFK
+1244 YGHKNGKLYVKFK

-1307 VSDIAASDPC
+1307 VSDIAAADPC

-1322 NKVQEDND
+1322 NKVQESND

-1377 AANDELVAGPLT
+1377 AANDNLVAGPLT

-1398 PINPSSTVKMTA
+1398 PINPSSTVKLTA

-1421 ALDSTSVDFGK
+1421 ALDSASVDFGK

-1444 LSNNGKDALQVA
+1444 LSNNGKDVLQVA

-1466 LAEEMKA
+1466 LAEEMNA

-1531 LKVETPYGTNVEKT
+1531 LEVETPYGTNVEKT

-1567 ASDLEAAGKSSV
+1567 ASDLEATGKSSV

-1725 GSFKFQYNVD
+1725 GTFKFQYNVD

-1811 DPSRASVKI
+1811 DPSRASIKI

-1872 SEMFTVSES
+1872 SEMFVAADP
-1881 DDPDVEPSAPEG
+1881 DDPWAMPEAS
-1893 KLEVYAAQSNNGGD
+1893 LEVYTSANNSGD

-1913 PLALSDDATAKAW
+1913 PMALAADAAKAW
-1926 IPYQSGMMAPIV
+1926 VPYQSGMMAPIV

-1953 YEVHKKDFPL
+1953 SEVHAKDYPL
-1963 VFTVEGLN
+1963 VFSVEGLEN
-1971 EETHTS
+1971 TEYNS

-2013 KNDGEYKLT
+2013 MNDGAYKLT
-2022 YSLSL
+2022 YSLNL

-2067 EKISGKKGMV
+2067 EKISGKKGML

-2093 DLPEG
+2093 DLPSG
-2098 YKGNA
+2098 YEGNA

-2118 LMGTGAAALDENFY
+2118 LMGTGASALDENFY

-2184 IHIVKEKPRE
+2184 IHIAKEEPRE

-2290 LLNEKKDGEI
+2290 LLNEKKEGEI
-2300 ASGKAIP
+2300 APGEALP

-2345 NKNAAPIITAPE
+2345 DKNAAPVITAPE

-2387 DADGIASVESYANED
+2387 DADGIATVESYENED
-2402 GTQEGISESN
+2402 GTQDGISESN

-2426 VALVPD
+2426 VALAPA
-2432 YGTAGKHTF
+2432 YGTAGKHSF
-2441 TVNAKDESGNVS
+2441 AVNAKDEAGNVS
-2453 SVVVNYNV
+2453 SAVVNYNV

-2476 ALKGGETSAQY
+2476 VLKGGETSAQY

-2523 IAAKQVSGSTNI
+2523 IAAKQMPGSTNI

-2550 IALTVDAAT
+2550 ITLTVDVAT
-2559 GISNVVADASK
+2559 GISNVVAGGSK
-2570 GDVTVNGDAE
+2570 GDVAVNGDAE
-2580 NGNLNVTIDADADK
+2580 NGNLNVTIGADADK

-2608 QKTLQNVH
+2608 QKTLLNVH
-2616 AGDKASIALGKVAA
+2616 AGDKAGVALGKVAA

-2645 VKFVAK
+2645 VKFAAK

>member
-1 MLNYSVAE
+1 
-9 LRNNK
+9 
-14 TNMTRRL
+14 MTRRL
-21 LLLVCA
+21 LLFVCA

-77 SVKGTN
+77 SVKGTS

-175 AAVARAAKAAST
+175 AAVAKAAKAAST

-554 ALIEWVI
+554 ALIEWTI

-731 KAENWPDTLTYS
+731 KVENWPDTLTYS

-933 QKLVNGTYNFNIHVK
+933 QKLVNGTYEFNIHVK

-1000 GVFGGNYGMLQAP
+1000 GVFGGKYGMLQAP

-1036 TGTLPVTF
+1036 IGTLPVTF

-1069 VRGVASVPAKQNVTP
+1069 VRGVASVPAKQSVTP
-1084 ESYDAGDLKVGG
+1084 DVYEAGDLKVGG

-1156 LADEKDITSQFTNDN
+1156 LADETDITSQFTNDN

-1244 YGHKNGKLYIKFK
+1244 YGHKNGKLYVKFK
-1257 DVVTPATNGGGETTT
+1257 NVVTPATNGGGETTT

-1307 VSDIAASDPC
+1307 VSDIAAADPC

-1322 NKVQEDND
+1322 NKVQESNG

-1398 PINPSSTVKMTA
+1398 PINPSASVKLTA

-1550 EGDENLAFSV
+1550 KGDEDLTFSA

-1835 EVINV
+1835 EIINV
-1840 EQPVDENAME
+1840 EQPVDENAMD
-1850 PSYYEFHVVNKGTKA
+1850 PSYYEFYVVNKGTKA
-1865 FAITDVA
+1865 FTITDVA
-1872 SEMFTVSES
+1872 SEMFTGSES

-1893 KLEVYAAQSNNGGD
+1893 GLEVYTAQSNNGGD

-1913 PLALSDDATAKAW
+1913 PMALAADAAKAW
-1926 IPYQSGMMAPIV
+1926 VPYKSGMMTPIV
-1938 VGEDTVKFRITPYNV
+1938 VGTDTVKFRIAPYNV

-2007 TSTVNL
+2007 TRTVNL

-2067 EKISGKKGMV
+2067 EKISGKKGML
-2077 KALGLKKVK
+2077 KTLGLKKVK

-2093 DLPEG
+2093 DLPKG
-2098 YKGNA
+2098 YEGNA
-2103 LYYPVLNPVANAQAA
+2103 LYYPVLNPVENAQAA
-2118 LMGTGAAALDENFY
+2118 LMGTGATALDENFY

-2184 IHIVKEKPRE
+2184 IHIDKEKPRE

-2290 LLNEKKDGEI
+2290 LLNEKKNGEI
-2300 ASGKAIP
+2300 APGKAIP

-2345 NKNAAPIITAPE
+2345 DKNAAPIITAPE

-2441 TVNAKDESGNVS
+2441 TVNAKDESGNAS

-2559 GISNVVADASK
+2559 GISNVVAGASK

-2580 NGNLNVTIDADADK
+2580 NGNLNVTIGADADK

-2616 AGDKASIALGKVAA
+2616 AGDKASVALGKVAA

>member
-1 MLNYSVAE
+1 
-9 LRNNK
+9 
-14 TNMTRRL
+14 MTRRL

-77 SVKGTN
+77 SVKGTS

-175 AAVARAAKAAST
+175 AAVAKAAKAAST

-731 KAENWPDTLTYS
+731 KVENWPDTLTYS

-933 QKLVNGTYNFNIHVK
+933 QKLVNGTYEFNIHVK

-1000 GVFGGNYGMLQAP
+1000 GVFGGKYGMLQAP

-1036 TGTLPVTF
+1036 IGTLPVTF

-1069 VRGVASVPAKQNVTP
+1069 VRGVASVPAKQSVTP
-1084 ESYDAGDLKVGG
+1084 DVYEAGDLKVGG

-1156 LADEKDITSQFTNDN
+1156 LADETDITSQFTNDN

-1244 YGHKNGKLYIKFK
+1244 YGHKNGKLYVKFK
-1257 DVVTPATNGGGETTT
+1257 NVVTPATNGGGETTT

-1337 DIVTGSAIKIV
+1337 DIQTGSAIKIV

-1398 PINPSSTVKMTA
+1398 PINPSASVKLTA

-1550 EGDENLAFSV
+1550 KGDEDLTFSA

-1835 EVINV
+1835 EIINV
-1840 EQPVDENAME
+1840 EQPVDENAMD
-1850 PSYYEFHVVNKGTKA
+1850 PSYYEFYVVNKGTKA
-1865 FAITDVA
+1865 FTITDVA
-1872 SEMFTVSES
+1872 SEMFTGSES

-1893 KLEVYAAQSNNGGD
+1893 GLEVYTAQSNNGGD

-1913 PLALSDDATAKAW
+1913 PMALAADAAKAW
-1926 IPYQSGMMAPIV
+1926 VPYKSGMMTPIV
-1938 VGEDTVKFRITPYNV
+1938 VGTDTVKFRIAPYNV

-1997 IENVASDYKG
+1997 IENVASDYKD
-2007 TSTVNL
+2007 TRTVNL

-2067 EKISGKKGMV
+2067 EKISGKKGML
-2077 KALGLKKVK
+2077 KTLGLKKVK

-2093 DLPEG
+2093 DLPKG
-2098 YKGNA
+2098 YEGNA
-2103 LYYPVLNPVANAQAA
+2103 LYYPVLNPVENAQAA
-2118 LMGTGAAALDENFY
+2118 LMGTGATALDENFY

-2184 IHIVKEKPRE
+2184 IHIVKEDPRE

-2300 ASGKAIP
+2300 APGKAIP

-2329 KSNDPYNKLY
+2329 KSNDPCNKLC

-2345 NKNAAPIITAPE
+2345 DKNAAPVITAPE

-2366 KAMVPVT
+2366 KAIVPVT

-2387 DADGIASVESYANED
+2387 DADGIASVESYANEN

-2453 SVVVNYNV
+2453 SAVVNYNV

-2487 YFADFFEDADGDA
+2487 YFADFFEDADGDV

-2559 GISNVVADASK
+2559 GISNVVAGASK

-2580 NGNLNVTIDADADK
+2580 NGNLNVTIGADADK

-2616 AGDKASIALGKVAA
+2616 AGDKASVALGKVAA

>member
-1 MLNYSVAE
+1 
-9 LRNNK
+9 
-14 TNMTRRL
+14 MTRRL

-109 FPYAGKNEAKHKAFG
+109 FPYAGKDEAKHKAAG

-165 GGERFLEVSP
+165 GGERFLEISP
-175 AAVARAAKAAST
+175 AAVAKAAKAAST

-271 YVDDIYGYNFVINS
+271 YVDDIYGYNFVIKS

-344 GAAIVYAADRGAS
+344 GASIVYAADRGAS
-357 IAQCSWGASV
+357 IAQCSWGAGV
-367 AGDEDKSVTEAV
+367 ADEEDKSVTEAV
-379 NYFTKNGGGDKMNGG
+379 DYFTKNGGGDKMNGG

-406 GDYYPGCLDKVVAV
+406 GNYYPGCLDKVVAV

-506 VNDLYTQNPEYE
+506 VNDLYTQNPEYK

-554 ALIEWVI
+554 ALIEWTI

-577 TEAFSATDD
+577 TEAFTATDD

-638 KEATTNA
+638 KEATTNS

-695 STSARNLKPNPGQV
+695 STSGRIKNPNPGQV

-719 LAKRNAVASSDY
+719 LVKRNAVATSNYQAKD
-731 KAENWPDTLTYS
+731 WPDTLTYS
-743 NYVYSY
+743 NQLYSY

-781 LIQGQNG
+781 HFQGQNG
-788 QNPEIEIYD
+788 QNPVIEIYD
-797 GSRSISRASLIQ
+797 GSRTISTASLIQ
-809 KINYDFW
+809 KVNYDFW
-816 AYNYPITLKEQIY
+816 AYNYPITLKEQIH

-847 NPLATGKTERTDIAQ
+847 NPLGTGKTTRTDVAQ

-874 TQLSEVLKGTSFESV
+874 TQLSEVLKGTSFEAV
-889 ASQLTWAVQAVSKNP
+889 ASQLTWAVQAISKNP

-933 QKLVNGTYNFNIHVK
+933 QKLVNGTYKFNIHVK

-1000 GVFGGNYGMLQAP
+1000 GVFAGKYGMLQASQ
-1013 KNVKSSSDQF
+1013 NEVKSSSDQF
-1023 NVSKGANN
+1023 NVSKGAKN

-1069 VRGVASVPAKQNVTP
+1069 VRGVASVPAKQTVTP
-1084 ESYDAGDLKVGG
+1084 DVYEAGDLKVGG

-1156 LADEKDITSQFTNDN
+1156 LADEKDITSQFTNNN

-1244 YGHKNGKLYIKFK
+1244 YGHKNGKFYVKFK

-1330 GLDAPYY
+1330 GLNAPYY
-1337 DIVTGSAIKIV
+1337 DIQTGSAIKIV

-1377 AANDELVAGPLT
+1377 AANDDLVAGPLT

-1398 PINPSSTVKMTA
+1398 PINPSASVKLTA

-1550 EGDENLAFSV
+1550 EGDENLTFSA
-1560 EPASWFS
+1560 EPASWYT
-1567 ASDLEAAGKSSV
+1567 ASDLEANGNSTV

-1590 DIPYNW
+1590 DVPYNW

-1609 AYYIDKTDFKKVELP
+1609 AYYINKTDFKKVELP

-1710 TMMQGM
+1710 TMMLGM

-1725 GSFKFQYNVD
+1725 GSFKFQYHVD

-1761 DMYITDGNAVEFS
+1761 DMYITDGNTIEFT

-1802 DYELNVTTN
+1802 DCELNVTTN

-1827 GEAQAEFP
+1827 GEVQAEFP

-1840 EQPVDENAME
+1840 EQPVDENPMY
-1850 PSYYEFHVVNKGTKA
+1850 PSYYEFYVVNKGTKA

-1872 SEMFTVSES
+1872 SEMFVAADP
-1881 DDPDVEPSAPEG
+1881 DDPWAMPEAS
-1893 KLEVYAAQSNNGGD
+1893 LEVYTSANNSGGD
-1907 DGIDPG
+1907 GGIDPG

-1926 IPYQSGMMAPIV
+1926 IPYWSGMMAPIV
-1938 VGEDTVKFRITPYNV
+1938 VGTDTVKFRIAPYKVN
-1953 YEVHKKDFPL
+1953 EVHAKDYPL
-1963 VFTVEGLN
+1963 VFTVEGLEN
-1971 EETHTS
+1971 TEYNS

-2013 KNDGEYKLT
+2013 MNDGKYKLI

-2036 VDDGSND
+2036 VDDGSNV
-2043 PAPAYNV
+2043 PAPSYNV

-2093 DLPEG
+2093 DLPKDYE
-2098 YKGNA
+2098 GNA

-2118 LMGTGAAALDENFY
+2118 LMGTGASALDENFY

-2184 IHIVKEKPRE
+2184 IHIVKEEPRD
-2194 DGSYQGAARM
+2194 DGSYQGAPRM

-2227 GYKGSAMM
+2227 GYKSSAMM

-2249 HLKSLGGWVDIEA
+2249 HLKSLGGWVDIET

-2300 ASGKAIP
+2300 APGKAIP

-2345 NKNAAPIITAPE
+2345 DKNAAPVITAPE

-2402 GTQEGISESN
+2402 GTQKGISESN

-2487 YFADFFEDADGDA
+2487 YFADFFEDVDGDV

-2559 GISNVVADASK
+2559 GINNVVADASK

-2616 AGDKASIALGKVAA
+2616 SGDKASVALGKVAA

>member
-1 MLNYSVAE
+1 
-9 LRNNK
+9 
-14 TNMTRRL
+14 MTRRL

-67 DRMIAAKLPL
+67 DRMVAAKLPL

-83 KKYVQ
+83 RKYVQ

-554 ALIEWVI
+554 ALIEWTI

-666 TAEASFN
+666 TAEASFK

-731 KAENWPDTLTYS
+731 KVENWPDTLTYS

-933 QKLVNGTYNFNIHVK
+933 QKLVNGTYEFNIHVK

-1000 GVFGGNYGMLQAP
+1000 GVFGGKYGMLQAP

-1069 VRGVASVPAKQNVTP
+1069 VRGVASVPAKQSVTP
-1084 ESYDAGDLKVGG
+1084 DVYEAGDLKVGG

-1244 YGHKNGKLYIKFK
+1244 YGHKNGKLYVKFK
-1257 DVVTPATNGGGETTT
+1257 NVVTPATNGGGETTT

-1337 DIVTGSAIKIV
+1337 DIQTGSAIKIV

-1398 PINPSSTVKMTA
+1398 PINPSASVKLTA

-1835 EVINV
+1835 EIINV
-1840 EQPVDENAME
+1840 EQPVDENAMD
-1850 PSYYEFHVVNKGTKA
+1850 PSYYEFYVVNKGTKA
-1865 FAITDVA
+1865 FTITDVA
-1872 SEMFTVSES
+1872 SEMFTGSES

-1893 KLEVYAAQSNNGGD
+1893 GLEVYTAQSNNGGD

-1913 PLALSDDATAKAW
+1913 PMALAADAAKAW
-1926 IPYQSGMMAPIV
+1926 VPYKSGMMTPIV
-1938 VGEDTVKFRITPYNV
+1938 VGTDTVKFRIAPYNV

-2007 TSTVNL
+2007 TRTVNL

-2067 EKISGKKGMV
+2067 EKISGKKGML
-2077 KALGLKKVK
+2077 KTLGLKKVK

-2093 DLPEG
+2093 DLPKG
-2098 YKGNA
+2098 YEGNA
-2103 LYYPVLNPVANAQAA
+2103 LYYPVLNPVENAQAA
-2118 LMGTGAAALDENFY
+2118 LMGTGATALDENFY

-2184 IHIVKEKPRE
+2184 IHIVKEDPRE

-2300 ASGKAIP
+2300 APGKAIP

-2329 KSNDPYNKLY
+2329 KSNDPCNKLC

-2345 NKNAAPIITAPE
+2345 DKNAAPVITAPE

-2366 KAMVPVT
+2366 KAIVPVT

-2387 DADGIASVESYANED
+2387 DADGIASVESYANEN

-2453 SVVVNYNV
+2453 SAVVNYNV

-2487 YFADFFEDADGDA
+2487 YFADFFEDADGDV

-2559 GISNVVADASK
+2559 GISNVVAGASK

-2580 NGNLNVTIDADADK
+2580 NGNLNVTIGVDADK

-2616 AGDKASIALGKVAA
+2616 AGDKASVALGKVAA

>member
-1 MLNYSVAE
+1 
-9 LRNNK
+9 
-14 TNMTRRL
+14 MTRRL

-109 FPYAGKNEAKHKAFG
+109 FPYAGKDEAKHKAAG

-165 GGERFLEVSP
+165 GGERFLEISP
-175 AAVARAAKAAST
+175 AAVAKAAKAAST

-271 YVDDIYGYNFVINS
+271 YVDDIYGYNFVIKS

-344 GAAIVYAADRGAS
+344 GASIVYAADRGAS
-357 IAQCSWGASV
+357 IAQCSWGAGV
-367 AGDEDKSVTEAV
+367 ADEEDKSVTEAV
-379 NYFTKNGGGDKMNGG
+379 DYFTKNGGGDKMNGG
-394 LCIFAAGNNGEE
+394 LCIFASGNNGEE
-406 GDYYPGCLDKVVAV
+406 GNYYPGCLDKVVAV

-554 ALIEWVI
+554 ALIEWTI

-695 STSARNLKPNPGQV
+695 STSGRIKNPNPGQV

-719 LAKRNAVASSDY
+719 LVKRNAVATSNYQAKD
-731 KAENWPDTLTYS
+731 WPDTLTYS
-743 NYVYSY
+743 NQLYSY

-781 LIQGQNG
+781 HFQGQNG
-788 QNPEIEIYD
+788 QNPVIEIYD
-797 GSRSISRASLIQ
+797 GSRTISTASLIQ
-809 KINYDFW
+809 KVNYDFW
-816 AYNYPITLKEQIY
+816 AYNYPITLKEQIH

-847 NPLATGKTERTDIAQ
+847 NPLGTGKTTRTDVAQ

-874 TQLSEVLKGTSFESV
+874 TQLSEVLKGTSFEAV
-889 ASQLTWAVQAVSKNP
+889 ASQLTWAVQAISKNP

-933 QKLVNGTYNFNIHVK
+933 QKLVNGTYKFNIHVK

-961 AMTVK
+961 SMTVK

-1000 GVFGGNYGMLQAP
+1000 GVFGGQYGMLQAP
-1013 KNVKSSSDQF
+1013 KNIKSSSDQF
-1023 NVSKGANN
+1023 NVSKGAKN

-1069 VRGVASVPAKQNVTP
+1069 VRGVASVPAKQTVTP
-1084 ESYDAGDLKVGG
+1084 DVYEAGDLKVGG

-1156 LADEKDITSQFTNDN
+1156 LADEKDITSQFTNNN

-1244 YGHKNGKLYIKFK
+1244 YGHKNGKFYVKFK

-1292 NPAGVFGS
+1292 TPAGVFGS

-1322 NKVQEDND
+1322 NKVQESNG
-1330 GLDAPYY
+1330 GLNAPYY
-1337 DIVTGSAIKIV
+1337 DIQTGSAIKIV

-1377 AANDELVAGPLT
+1377 AANDDLVAGPLT

-1398 PINPSSTVKMTA
+1398 PINPSASVKLTA

-1432 VFRTSA
+1432 VFRTSG

-1444 LSNNGKDALQVA
+1444 LSNNGKDVLNVTR
-1456 GVSVKNGKFT
+1456 VSVKNGKFT
-1466 LAEEMKA
+1466 LAEEIKA

-1550 EGDENLAFSV
+1550 EGDENLTFSA
-1560 EPASWFS
+1560 EPASWYT
-1567 ASDLEAAGKSSV
+1567 ASDLEANGNSTV

-1590 DIPYNW
+1590 DVPYNW

-1609 AYYIDKTDFKKVELP
+1609 AYYINKTDFKKVELP
-1624 FEFPFYGKKYKSMY
+1624 FEFPFYGKKYKEMY

-1710 TMMQGM
+1710 TMMLGM

-1725 GSFKFQYNVD
+1725 GSFKFQYHVD

-1761 DMYITDGNAVEFS
+1761 DMYITDGNTVEFT

-1785 QVEMPVELKANQ
+1785 QVEMPVELKADQ

-1811 DPSRASVKI
+1811 DPSKPSVKI

-1827 GEAQAEFP
+1827 GEVQAEFP

-1840 EQPVDENAME
+1840 EQPVDENPMY
-1850 PSYYEFHVVNKGTKA
+1850 PSYYEFYVVNKGTKA
-1865 FAITDVA
+1865 FTITNVA
-1872 SEMFTVSES
+1872 SEMFVAADP
-1881 DDPDVEPSAPEG
+1881 DDPWAMPEAS
-1893 KLEVYAAQSNNGGD
+1893 LEVYTSANNSGGD
-1907 DGIDPG
+1907 GGIDPG

-1926 IPYQSGMMAPIV
+1926 IPYRSGMMAPIV

-1953 YEVHKKDFPL
+1953 YEVHAKDYPL
-1963 VFTVEGLN
+1963 VFTVEGLEN
-1971 EETHTS
+1971 TEYNS

-2013 KNDGEYKLT
+2013 MNDGKYKLI

-2036 VDDGSND
+2036 VDDGSNV
-2043 PAPAYNV
+2043 PAPSYNV

-2086 DDQKFIY
+2086 DDQKFFY
-2093 DLPEG
+2093 DLPSG
-2098 YKGNA
+2098 YEGNA

-2118 LMGTGAAALDENFY
+2118 LMGTGATALDENFY

-2184 IHIVKEKPRE
+2184 IHIVKEEPLE
-2194 DGSYQGAARM
+2194 DGSYRGAARM

-2227 GYKGSAMM
+2227 GYKSSALM

-2300 ASGKAIP
+2300 APGKAIP

-2345 NKNAAPIITAPE
+2345 DKNAAPVITAPE

-2402 GTQEGISESN
+2402 GTQKGISESN

-2487 YFADFFEDADGDA
+2487 YFADFFEDVDGDV

-2559 GISNVVADASK
+2559 GINNVVADASK

-2616 AGDKASIALGKVAA
+2616 VGDKASVALGKVAA

>member
-1 MLNYSVAE
+1 
-9 LRNNK
+9 
-14 TNMTRRL
+14 MTRRL

-109 FPYAGKNEAKHKAFG
+109 FPYAGKDEAKHKAAG

-165 GGERFLEVSP
+165 GGERFLEISP
-175 AAVARAAKAAST
+175 AAVAKAAKAAST

-357 IAQCSWGASV
+357 IAQCSWGAGV
-367 AGDEDKSVTEAV
+367 ADEEDKSVTEAV
-379 NYFTKNGGGDKMNGG
+379 DYFTKNGGGDKMNGG

-406 GDYYPGCLDKVVAV
+406 GNYYPGCLDKVVAV

-554 ALIEWVI
+554 ALIEWTI

-695 STSARNLKPNPGQV
+695 STSGRIKNPNPGQV

-719 LAKRNAVASSDY
+719 LVKRNAVATSNYQAKD
-731 KAENWPDTLTYS
+731 WPDTLTYS
-743 NYVYSY
+743 NQLYSY

-781 LIQGQNG
+781 HFQGQNG
-788 QNPEIEIYD
+788 QNPVIEIYD
-797 GSRSISRASLIQ
+797 GSRTISTASLIQ
-809 KINYDFW
+809 KVNYDFW
-816 AYNYPITLKEQIY
+816 AYNYPITLKEQIH

-847 NPLATGKTERTDIAQ
+847 NPLGTGKTTRTDVAQ

-874 TQLSEVLKGTSFESV
+874 TQLSEVLKGTSFEAV
-889 ASQLTWAVQAVSKNP
+889 ANQLTWAVQAISKNP

-933 QKLVNGTYNFNIHVK
+933 QKLVNGTYKFNIHVK

-1000 GVFGGNYGMLQAP
+1000 GVFAGKYGMLQASQ
-1013 KNVKSSSDQF
+1013 NEVKSSSDQF
-1023 NVSKGANN
+1023 NVSKGAKN

-1069 VRGVASVPAKQNVTP
+1069 VRGVASVPATQTVTP
-1084 ESYDAGDLKVGG
+1084 DVYEAGDLKVGG

-1156 LADEKDITSQFTNDN
+1156 LADEKDITSQFTNNN

-1244 YGHKNGKLYIKFK
+1244 YGHKNGKFYVKFK

-1330 GLDAPYY
+1330 GLNAPYY
-1337 DIVTGSAIKIV
+1337 DIQTGSAIKIV

-1377 AANDELVAGPLT
+1377 AANDDLVAGPLT

-1398 PINPSSTVKMTA
+1398 PINPSASVKLTA

-1550 EGDENLAFSV
+1550 EGDENLTFSA
-1560 EPASWFS
+1560 EPASWYT
-1567 ASDLEAAGKSSV
+1567 ASDLEANGNSTV

-1590 DIPYNW
+1590 DVPYNW

-1609 AYYIDKTDFKKVELP
+1609 AYYINKTDFKKVELP

-1710 TMMQGM
+1710 TMMLGM

-1725 GSFKFQYNVD
+1725 GSFKFQYHVD

-1761 DMYITDGNAVEFS
+1761 DMYITDGNTIEFT

-1827 GEAQAEFP
+1827 GEVQAEFP

-1840 EQPVDENAME
+1840 EQPVDENPMY
-1850 PSYYEFHVVNKGTKA
+1850 PSYYEFYVVNKGTKA
-1865 FAITDVA
+1865 FTITNVA
-1872 SEMFTVSES
+1872 SEMFVAADP
-1881 DDPDVEPSAPEG
+1881 DDPWAMPEAS
-1893 KLEVYAAQSNNGGD
+1893 LEVYTSANNSGGD
-1907 DGIDPG
+1907 GGIDPG

-1926 IPYQSGMMAPIV
+1926 IPYRSGMMAPIV

-1953 YEVHKKDFPL
+1953 SEVHAKDYPL
-1963 VFTVEGLN
+1963 VFSVEGLEN
-1971 EETHTS
+1971 TEYNS

-2013 KNDGEYKLT
+2013 MNDGKYKLI

-2036 VDDGSND
+2036 VDDGSNV
-2043 PAPAYNV
+2043 PAPSYNV

-2086 DDQKFIY
+2086 DDQKFFY
-2093 DLPEG
+2093 DLPSG
-2098 YKGNA
+2098 YEGNA

-2118 LMGTGAAALDENFY
+2118 LMGTGATALDENFY

-2184 IHIVKEKPRE
+2184 IHIVKEEPLE
-2194 DGSYQGAARM
+2194 DGSYRGAARM

-2227 GYKGSAMM
+2227 GYKSSALM

-2300 ASGKAIP
+2300 APGKAIP

-2345 NKNAAPIITAPE
+2345 DKNAAPVITAPE

-2402 GTQEGISESN
+2402 GTQKGISESN

-2487 YFADFFEDADGDA
+2487 YFADFFEDVDGDV

-2559 GISNVVADASK
+2559 GINNVVADASK

-2616 AGDKASIALGKVAA
+2616 SGDKASVALGKVAA

>member
-1 MLNYSVAE
+1 
-9 LRNNK
+9 
-14 TNMTRRL
+14 MTRRL

-109 FPYAGKNEAKHKAFG
+109 FPYAGKDEAKHKAAG

-165 GGERFLEVSP
+165 GGERFLEISP
-175 AAVARAAKAAST
+175 AAVAKAAKAAST

-357 IAQCSWGASV
+357 IAQCSWGAGV
-367 AGDEDKSVTEAV
+367 ADEEDKSVTEAV
-379 NYFTKNGGGDKMNGG
+379 DYFTKNGGGDKMNGG

-406 GDYYPGCLDKVVAV
+406 GNYYPGCLDKVVAV

-554 ALIEWVI
+554 ALIEWTI

-695 STSARNLKPNPGQV
+695 STSGRIKNPNPGQV

-719 LAKRNAVASSDY
+719 LVKRNAVATSNYQAKD
-731 KAENWPDTLTYS
+731 WPDTLTYS
-743 NYVYSY
+743 NQLYSY

-781 LIQGQNG
+781 HFQGQNG
-788 QNPEIEIYD
+788 QNPVIEIYD
-797 GSRSISRASLIQ
+797 GSRTISTASLIQ
-809 KINYDFW
+809 KVNYDFW
-816 AYNYPITLKEQIY
+816 AYNYPITLKEQIH

-847 NPLATGKTERTDIAQ
+847 NPLGTGKTTRTDVAQ

-874 TQLSEVLKGTSFESV
+874 TQLSEVLKGTSFEAV
-889 ASQLTWAVQAVSKNP
+889 ANQLTWAVQAISKNP

-933 QKLVNGTYNFNIHVK
+933 QKLVNGTYKFNIHVK

-1000 GVFGGNYGMLQAP
+1000 GVFAGKYGMLQASQ
-1013 KNVKSSSDQF
+1013 NEVKSSSDQF
-1023 NVSKGANN
+1023 NVSKGAKN

-1054 TITLTDKNGNQHSFL
+1054 TITLSDKNGNQHSFL
-1069 VRGVASVPAKQNVTP
+1069 VRGVASIPAQQSVTP
-1084 ESYDAGDLKVGG
+1084 DVYEAGDLKVGG

-1156 LADEKDITSQFTNDN
+1156 LADEKDITSQFTNNN

-1244 YGHKNGKLYIKFK
+1244 YGHKNGKFYVKFK

-1330 GLDAPYY
+1330 GLNAPYY
-1337 DIVTGSAIKIV
+1337 DIQTGSAIKIV

-1377 AANDELVAGPLT
+1377 AANDDLVAGPLT

-1398 PINPSSTVKMTA
+1398 PINPSASVKLTA

-1550 EGDENLAFSV
+1550 EGDENLTFSA
-1560 EPASWFS
+1560 EPASWYT
-1567 ASDLEAAGKSSV
+1567 ASDLEANGNSTV

-1590 DIPYNW
+1590 DVPYNW

-1609 AYYIDKTDFKKVELP
+1609 AYYINKTDFKKVELP

-1710 TMMQGM
+1710 TMMLGM

-1725 GSFKFQYNVD
+1725 GSFKFQYHVD

-1761 DMYITDGNAVEFS
+1761 DMYITDGNTIEFT

-1827 GEAQAEFP
+1827 GEVQAEFP

-1840 EQPVDENAME
+1840 EQPVDENPMY
-1850 PSYYEFHVVNKGTKA
+1850 PSYYEFYVVNKGTKA
-1865 FAITDVA
+1865 FTITNVA
-1872 SEMFTVSES
+1872 SEMFVAADP
-1881 DDPDVEPSAPEG
+1881 DDPWAMPEAS
-1893 KLEVYAAQSNNGGD
+1893 LEVYTSANNSGGD
-1907 DGIDPG
+1907 GGIDPG

-1926 IPYQSGMMAPIV
+1926 IPYRSGMMAPIV

-1953 YEVHKKDFPL
+1953 SEVHAKDYPL
-1963 VFTVEGLN
+1963 VFSVEGLEN
-1971 EETHTS
+1971 TEYNS

-2013 KNDGEYKLT
+2013 MNDGKYKLI

-2036 VDDGSND
+2036 VDDGSNV

-2093 DLPEG
+2093 DLPKG
-2098 YKGNA
+2098 YEGNA

-2118 LMGTGAAALDENFY
+2118 LMGTGATALDENFY

-2184 IHIVKEKPRE
+2184 IHIVKEEPRD
-2194 DGSYQGAARM
+2194 DGSYQGAPRM

-2227 GYKGSAMM
+2227 GYKSSAMM

-2249 HLKSLGGWVDIEA
+2249 HLKSLGGWVDIET
-2262 LYDNAY
+2262 LYNNAY

-2290 LLNEKKDGEI
+2290 LLNEKKEGEI
-2300 ASGKAIP
+2300 APGEALP
-2307 VQFEVNAKS
+2307 VLFEVNAKS
-2316 AYFAKNNKATLVV
+2316 AYFSKNNKATLVV

-2345 NKNAAPIITAPE
+2345 DKNAAPVITAPE

-2373 VADAEGEAFTVSLN
+2373 VADAEGEAFTVSLE
-2387 DADGIASVESYANED
+2387 DADGIAAVKSYANED
-2402 GTQEGISESN
+2402 GTQDGISESN
-2412 GTYTVEAGG
+2412 GTYTVEKGK

-2426 VALVPD
+2426 VALAPD

-2453 SVVVNYNV
+2453 SAVVNYNV

-2487 YFADFFEDADGDA
+2487 YFADFFEDVDGDV

-2559 GISNVVADASK
+2559 GINNVVADASK

-2616 AGDKASIALGKVAA
+2616 AGDKASVALGKVAA

>member
-1 MLNYSVAE
+1 
-9 LRNNK
+9 
-14 TNMTRRL
+14 MTRRL

-109 FPYAGKNEAKHKAFG
+109 FPYAGKDEAKHKAAG

-165 GGERFLEVSP
+165 GGERFLEISP
-175 AAVARAAKAAST
+175 AAVAKAAKAAST

-357 IAQCSWGASV
+357 IAQCSWGAGV
-367 AGDEDKSVTEAV
+367 ADEEDKSVTEAV
-379 NYFTKNGGGDKMNGG
+379 DYFTKNGGGDKMNGG
-394 LCIFAAGNNGEE
+394 LCIFASGNNGEE
-406 GDYYPGCLDKVVAV
+406 GNYYPGCLDKVVAV

-554 ALIEWVI
+554 ALIEWTI

-638 KEATTNA
+638 KEATTNS

-695 STSARNLKPNPGQV
+695 STSGRIKNPNPGQV

-719 LAKRNAVASSDY
+719 LVKRNAVATSNYQAKD
-731 KAENWPDTLTYS
+731 WPDTLTYS
-743 NYVYSY
+743 NQLYSY

-781 LIQGQNG
+781 HFQGQNG
-788 QNPEIEIYD
+788 QNPVIEIYD
-797 GSRSISRASLIQ
+797 GSRTISTASLIQ
-809 KINYDFW
+809 KVNYDFW
-816 AYNYPITLKEQIY
+816 AYNYPITLKEQIH

-847 NPLATGKTERTDIAQ
+847 NPLGTGKTTRTDVAQ

-874 TQLSEVLKGTSFESV
+874 TQLSEVLKGTSFEAV
-889 ASQLTWAVQAVSKNP
+889 ANQLTWAVQAISKNP

-933 QKLVNGTYNFNIHVK
+933 QKLVNGTYKFNIHVK

-961 AMTVK
+961 SMTVK

-1000 GVFGGNYGMLQAP
+1000 GVFGGQYGMLQAP
-1013 KNVKSSSDQF
+1013 KNIKSSSDQF

-1069 VRGVASVPAKQNVTP
+1069 VRGVASIPAQQTVTP
-1084 ESYDAGDLKVGG
+1084 DVYEAGDLKVGG

-1156 LADEKDITSQFTNDN
+1156 LADEKDITSQFTNNN

-1244 YGHKNGKLYIKFK
+1244 YGHKNGKFYVKFK

-1330 GLDAPYY
+1330 GLNAPYY
-1337 DIVTGSAIKIV
+1337 DIQTGSAIKIV

-1377 AANDELVAGPLT
+1377 AANDDLVAGPLT

-1398 PINPSSTVKMTA
+1398 PINPSASVKLTA

-1550 EGDENLAFSV
+1550 EGDENLTFSA
-1560 EPASWFS
+1560 EPASWYT
-1567 ASDLEAAGKSSV
+1567 ASDLEANGNSTV

-1590 DIPYNW
+1590 DVPYNW

-1609 AYYIDKTDFKKVELP
+1609 AYYINKTDFKKVELP

-1710 TMMQGM
+1710 TMMLGM

-1725 GSFKFQYNVD
+1725 GSFKFQYHVD

-1761 DMYITDGNAVEFS
+1761 DMYITDGNTVEFT

-1840 EQPVDENAME
+1840 EQPVDEFAMY
-1850 PSYYEFHVVNKGTKA
+1850 PSYYEFYVVNKGTKA
-1865 FAITDVA
+1865 FTITNVA
-1872 SEMFTVSES
+1872 SEMFVAADP
-1881 DDPDVEPSAPEG
+1881 DDPWAMPEAS
-1893 KLEVYAAQSNNGGD
+1893 LEVYTSANNSGGD
-1907 DGIDPG
+1907 GGIDPG

-1926 IPYQSGMMAPIV
+1926 IPYQSGKMAPIV
-1938 VGEDTVKFRITPYNV
+1938 VGTDTVKFRITPYNV
-1953 YEVHKKDFPL
+1953 YEVHAKDYPL
-1963 VFTVEGLN
+1963 VFTVEGLEN
-1971 EETHTS
+1971 TEYNS

-2013 KNDGEYKLT
+2013 MNDGKYKLI

-2036 VDDGSND
+2036 VDDGSNV

-2098 YKGNA
+2098 YEGNA
-2103 LYYPVLNPVANAQAA
+2103 LYYPVLNPVTNAQAA
-2118 LMGTGAAALDENFY
+2118 IMGTGSTALDENFY

-2184 IHIVKEKPRE
+2184 IHIIKEKPRD

-2227 GYKGSAMM
+2227 GYKSSAMM
-2235 ATKDGDMETNRYMA
+2235 ATKDGDMEPNRYMA

-2268 SYGAFGYF
+2268 SYGAFGFF

-2290 LLNEKKDGEI
+2290 LLNEKKEGEI
-2300 ASGKAIP
+2300 APGEALP

-2316 AYFAKNNKATLVV
+2316 AYFSKNNKATLVV

-2345 NKNAAPIITAPE
+2345 DKNAAPVITAPE

-2366 KAMVPVT
+2366 KAVVDVT
-2373 VADAEGEAFTVSLN
+2373 VADAEGEAFTVSLE
-2387 DADGIASVESYANED
+2387 DADGIAAVKSYANED
-2402 GTQEGISESN
+2402 GTQDGISESN
-2412 GTYTVEAGG
+2412 GTYTVEKGK

-2426 VALVPD
+2426 VALAPD

-2453 SVVVNYNV
+2453 SAVVNYNV

-2487 YFADFFEDADGDA
+2487 YFADFFEDVDGDV

-2559 GISNVVADASK
+2559 GINNVVADASK

-2616 AGDKASIALGKVAA
+2616 AGDKASVALGKVAA

>member
-1 MLNYSVAE
+1 
-9 LRNNK
+9 
-14 TNMTRRL
+14 MTRRL

-109 FPYAGKNEAKHKAFG
+109 FPYAGKNETKHKAFG

-175 AAVARAAKAAST
+175 AAVAKAAKAAST

-224 GVTGSKDVVVAI
+224 GVTGSKDVLVAI

-285 SDINAHS
+285 SNINAHS

-379 NYFTKNGGGDKMNGG
+379 DYFTKNGGGDKMNGG

-731 KAENWPDTLTYS
+731 KVENWPDTLTYS

-933 QKLVNGTYNFNIHVK
+933 QKLVNGTYEFNIHVK

-1000 GVFGGNYGMLQAP
+1000 GVFGGKYGMLQAP

-1069 VRGVASVPAKQNVTP
+1069 VRGVASVPAKQSVTP
-1084 ESYDAGDLKVGG
+1084 DVYEAGELKVGG

-1120 SSEKIVGSTA
+1120 SSEKIVGSKA
-1130 KVHKFGY
+1130 RVHKFGY
-1137 TTISNVAGDESFE
+1137 TTVSNVAGDESFE

-1219 VQGLGYISAYTN
+1219 VQGLGYISAYAN

-1244 YGHKNGKLYIKFK
+1244 YGHKNGKLYVKFK

-1284 VEVYYDDY
+1284 VEVFYDDY

-1307 VSDIAASDPC
+1307 VSDIAAADPC

-1322 NKVQEDND
+1322 NKVQESND

-1398 PINPSSTVKMTA
+1398 PINPSASVKLTA

-1531 LKVETPYGTNVEKT
+1531 LEVETPYGTNVEKT

-1827 GEAQAEFP
+1827 GEAQAKFP
-1835 EVINV
+1835 EIINV
-1840 EQPVDENAME
+1840 EQPVDENAMD
-1850 PSYYEFHVVNKGTKA
+1850 PSYYEFYVVNKGTKA
-1865 FAITDVA
+1865 FTITDVA
-1872 SEMFTVSES
+1872 SEMFTGSES

-1893 KLEVYAAQSNNGGD
+1893 ELEVYTAQSNNGGD

-1913 PLALSDDATAKAW
+1913 PMALAADAAKAW
-1926 IPYQSGMMAPIV
+1926 IPYKSGMMAPIV
-1938 VGEDTVKFRITPYNV
+1938 VGTDTVKFRIAPYNV

-1997 IENVASDYKG
+1997 IENVAFDYKG
-2007 TSTVNL
+2007 TRTVNL

-2093 DLPEG
+2093 DLPTG
-2098 YKGNA
+2098 YEGNA

-2118 LMGTGAAALDENFY
+2118 LMGTGATALDENFY

-2300 ASGKAIP
+2300 APGEAIP

-2345 NKNAAPIITAPE
+2345 DKNAAPVITAPE

-2402 GTQEGISESN
+2402 GTQEGISENN

-2453 SVVVNYNV
+2453 SAVVNYNV

-2487 YFADFFEDADGDA
+2487 YFADFFEDADGDV
-2500 MTFSAQIADPSL
+2500 MTFFAQIADPSL

-2559 GISNVVADASK
+2559 GISNVVAGASK

-2580 NGNLNVTIDADADK
+2580 NGNLNVTIGADADK
-2594 VVLSVYSNAGQLMA
+2594 VVLSVYSNAGQQMA

-2616 AGDKASIALGKVAA
+2616 AGDKASVALGKVAA

>member
-1 MLNYSVAE
+1 
-9 LRNNK
+9 
-14 TNMTRRL
+14 MTRRL

-109 FPYAGKNEAKHKAFG
+109 FPYAGQNEAKHKAFG

-165 GGERFLEVSP
+165 GGERFLEISP
-175 AAVARAAKAAST
+175 AAVAKAAKAAST

-770 TYPNGFNLTDL
+770 TYPNGFNLTNL

-933 QKLVNGTYNFNIHVK
+933 QKLVNGTYEFNIHVK

-1000 GVFGGNYGMLQAP
+1000 GVFGGKYGMLQAP

-1069 VRGVASVPAKQNVTP
+1069 VRGVASVPAKQSVTP
-1084 ESYDAGDLKVGG
+1084 DVYEAGDLKVGG

-1244 YGHKNGKLYIKFK
+1244 YGHKNGKLYVKFK
-1257 DVVTPATNGGGETTT
+1257 NVVTPATNGGGETTT

-1337 DIVTGSAIKIV
+1337 DIQTGSAIKIV

-1398 PINPSSTVKMTA
+1398 PINPSASVKLTA

-1550 EGDENLAFSV
+1550 KGDEDLTFSA

-1835 EVINV
+1835 EIINV
-1840 EQPVDENAME
+1840 EQPVDENAMD
-1850 PSYYEFHVVNKGTKA
+1850 PSYYEFYVVNKGTKA
-1865 FAITDVA
+1865 FTITDVA
-1872 SEMFTVSES
+1872 SEMFTGSES

-1893 KLEVYAAQSNNGGD
+1893 GLEVYTAQSNNGGD

-1913 PLALSDDATAKAW
+1913 PMALAADAAKAW
-1926 IPYQSGMMAPIV
+1926 VPYKSGMMTPIV
-1938 VGEDTVKFRITPYNV
+1938 VGTDTVKFRIAPYNV

-2007 TSTVNL
+2007 TRTVNL

-2093 DLPEG
+2093 DLPSG
-2098 YKGNA
+2098 YEGNA

-2118 LMGTGAAALDENFY
+2118 LMGTGTTALDENFY

-2300 ASGKAIP
+2300 APGEAIP

-2329 KSNDPYNKLY
+2329 KSNDPCSKLY

-2345 NKNAAPIITAPE
+2345 DKNAAPVITAPE

-2441 TVNAKDESGNVS
+2441 TVNAKDESGNAS

-2559 GISNVVADASK
+2559 GISNVVAGASK

-2580 NGNLNVTIDADADK
+2580 NGNLNVTIGADADK
-2594 VVLSVYSNAGQLMA
+2594 VVLSVYSNAGQLMT

-2616 AGDKASIALGKVAA
+2616 AGDKASVALGKVAA

>member
-1 MLNYSVAE
+1 
-9 LRNNK
+9 
-14 TNMTRRL
+14 MTRRL

-67 DRMIAAKLPL
+67 DRMVAAKLPL

-83 KKYVQ
+83 RKYVQ

-175 AAVARAAKAAST
+175 AAVAKAAKAAST

-224 GVTGSKDVVVAI
+224 GVTGSKDVLVAI

-285 SDINAHS
+285 SNINAHS

-344 GAAIVYAADRGAS
+344 GAALVYAADRGAS

-379 NYFTKNGGGDKMNGG
+379 DYFTKNGGGDKMNGG

-781 LIQGQNG
+781 RIQGQNG
-788 QNPEIEIYD
+788 KDPEIEIYD
-797 GSRSISRASLIQ
+797 GSRSISKASLIQ
-809 KINYDFW
+809 KVNYDFW

-847 NPLATGKTERTDIAQ
+847 NPLATGKTARTDIAQ
-862 YSFYSSD
+862 HSFYSSD

-923 SQKVTLKNDG
+923 SQKVILKNDG
-933 QKLVNGTYNFNIHVK
+933 QKLVNGTYKFNIHVK

-961 AMTVK
+961 AMTVN

-979 FGDLLVGQTKTIDVE
+979 FGDLLVGQTKTLDVE

-1000 GVFGGNYGMLQAP
+1000 GVFGGQYGMLQAP

-1023 NVSKGANN
+1023 KVSKGTNN

-1069 VRGVASVPAKQNVTP
+1069 VRGVASVPAQQSVTP
-1084 ESYDAGDLKVGG
+1084 DVYEAGDLKVGG

-1120 SSEKIVGSTA
+1120 SSEKIVGSKA
-1130 KVHKFGY
+1130 RVHKFGY
-1137 TTISNVAGDESFE
+1137 TTVSNVAGDESFE

-1244 YGHKNGKLYIKFK
+1244 YGHKNGKLYVKFK
-1257 DVVTPATNGGGETTT
+1257 DVVTPATSGAGETTT

-1284 VEVYYDDY
+1284 VEVFYDDY

-1307 VSDIAASDPC
+1307 VSDIAAADPC

-1322 NKVQEDND
+1322 NKVQESND

-1377 AANDELVAGPLT
+1377 AANDNLVAGPLT

-1398 PINPSSTVKMTA
+1398 PINPSSTVKLTA

-1421 ALDSTSVDFGK
+1421 ALDSASVDFGK

-1466 LAEEMKA
+1466 LAEDMNA

-1531 LKVETPYGTNVEKT
+1531 LEVETPYGTNVEKT

-1725 GSFKFQYNVD
+1725 GTFKFQYNVD
-1735 PDGFQLGVFG
+1735 PDGFQVGVFG

-1811 DPSRASVKI
+1811 DPSRASIKI

-1827 GEAQAEFP
+1827 GEAKAEFP

-1872 SEMFTVSES
+1872 SEMFVAADP
-1881 DDPDVEPSAPEG
+1881 DDPWAMPEAS
-1893 KLEVYAAQSNNGGD
+1893 LEVYTSTNNSGD

-1913 PLALSDDATAKAW
+1913 PMALADDAAKAW
-1926 IPYQSGMMAPIV
+1926 VPYQSGMMAPIV
-1938 VGEDTVKFRITPYNV
+1938 VGEDTVKFRIIPYNV
-1953 YEVHKKDFPL
+1953 SEVHAKDYPL
-1963 VFTVEGLN
+1963 VFSVEGLEN
-1971 EETHTS
+1971 TEYNS

-2013 KNDGEYKLT
+2013 MNDGAYKLT

-2067 EKISGKKGMV
+2067 EKISGKKGML

-2093 DLPEG
+2093 DLPTG
-2098 YKGNA
+2098 YEGNA

-2118 LMGTGAAALDENFY
+2118 LMGTGATALDENFY

-2184 IHIVKEKPRE
+2184 IHIAKEEPRE

-2290 LLNEKKDGEI
+2290 LLNEKKEGEI
-2300 ASGKAIP
+2300 APGEALP

-2345 NKNAAPIITAPE
+2345 DKNAAPVITAPE

-2387 DADGIASVESYANED
+2387 DADGIATVESYENED
-2402 GTQEGISESN
+2402 GTQDGISESN

-2426 VALVPD
+2426 VALAPA
-2432 YGTAGKHTF
+2432 YGTAGKHSF
-2441 TVNAKDESGNVS
+2441 AVNAKDESGNVS
-2453 SVVVNYNV
+2453 SAVVNYNV

-2476 ALKGGETSAQY
+2476 VLKGGETSAQY

-2523 IAAKQVSGSTNI
+2523 IVAKQMPGSTNI

-2550 IALTVDAAT
+2550 IALTVDVAT
-2559 GISNVVADASK
+2559 GISNVVAGGSK

-2580 NGNLNVTIDADADK
+2580 NGNLNVTIGADADK

-2608 QKTLQNVH
+2608 QKTLLNVH
-2616 AGDKASIALGKVAA
+2616 AGDKAGVALGKVAA

-2645 VKFVAK
+2645 VKFAAK

>member
-1 MLNYSVAE
+1 
-9 LRNNK
+9 
-14 TNMTRRL
+14 MTRRL

-67 DRMIAAKLPL
+67 DRMVAAKLPL

-83 KKYVQ
+83 RKYVQ

-224 GVTGSKDVVVAI
+224 GVTGSKDVLVAI

-285 SDINAHS
+285 SNINAHS

-344 GAAIVYAADRGAS
+344 GAALVYAADRGAS

-379 NYFTKNGGGDKMNGG
+379 DYFTKNGGGDKMNGG

-406 GDYYPGCLDKVVAV
+406 GNYYPGCLDKVVAV

-506 VNDLYTQNPEYE
+506 VNDLYTQNPEYK

-781 LIQGQNG
+781 RIQGQNG
-788 QNPEIEIYD
+788 KDPEIEIYD
-797 GSRSISRASLIQ
+797 GSRSISKASLIQ
-809 KINYDFW
+809 KVNYDFW

-847 NPLATGKTERTDIAQ
+847 NPLATGKTARTDIAQ
-862 YSFYSSD
+862 HSFYSSD

-933 QKLVNGTYNFNIHVK
+933 QKLVNGTYKFNIHVK

-979 FGDLLVGQTKTIDVE
+979 FGDLLVGQTKTLDVE

-1000 GVFGGNYGMLQAP
+1000 GVFGGQYGMLQAP

-1023 NVSKGANN
+1023 SVSKGTNN

-1069 VRGVASVPAKQNVTP
+1069 VRGVASVPAQQSVTP
-1084 ESYDAGDLKVGG
+1084 DVYEAGDLKVGG

-1120 SSEKIVGSTA
+1120 SSEKIVGSKA
-1130 KVHKFGY
+1130 RVHKFGY
-1137 TTISNVAGDESFE
+1137 TTVSNVAGDESFE

-1219 VQGLGYISAYTN
+1219 VDGLGYISAYTN
-1231 SGWMDM
+1231 SGWLDM

-1257 DVVTPATNGGGETTT
+1257 DVVTPATNGAGETTT

-1377 AANDELVAGPLT
+1377 AANDNLVAGPLT

-1398 PINPSSTVKMTA
+1398 PINPSSTVKLTA

-1421 ALDSTSVDFGK
+1421 ALDSASVDFGK

-1466 LAEEMKA
+1466 LAEEMNA

-1531 LKVETPYGTNVEKT
+1531 LEVETPYGTNVEKT

-1550 EGDENLAFSV
+1550 EGDENLTFSA

-1567 ASDLEAAGKSSV
+1567 ASDLEATGKSSV

-1659 PPASLPTT
+1659 PPASLPTK

-1725 GSFKFQYNVD
+1725 GTFKFQYNVD
-1735 PDGFQLGVFG
+1735 PDGFQVGVFG

-1761 DMYITDGNAVEFS
+1761 DMYITGGNAVEFS

-1811 DPSRASVKI
+1811 DPSRASIKI

-1827 GEAQAEFP
+1827 GEAKAEFP

-1872 SEMFTVSES
+1872 SEMFVAADP
-1881 DDPDVEPSAPEG
+1881 DDPWAMPEAS
-1893 KLEVYAAQSNNGGD
+1893 LEVYTSANNSGD

-1913 PLALSDDATAKAW
+1913 PMALAADAAKAW
-1926 IPYQSGMMAPIV
+1926 VPYQSGMMAPIV

-1953 YEVHKKDFPL
+1953 SEVHAKDYPL
-1963 VFTVEGLN
+1963 VFSVEGLEN
-1971 EETHTS
+1971 TEYNS

-2013 KNDGEYKLT
+2013 MNAGEYKLT

-2036 VDDGSND
+2036 EYEDGND

-2067 EKISGKKGMV
+2067 EKISGKKGML

-2093 DLPEG
+2093 DLPTG
-2098 YKGNA
+2098 YEGNA

-2118 LMGTGAAALDENFY
+2118 LMGTGASALDENFY

-2184 IHIVKEKPRE
+2184 IHIAKEEPRE

-2290 LLNEKKDGEI
+2290 LLNEKKEGEI
-2300 ASGKAIP
+2300 APGEALP

-2345 NKNAAPIITAPE
+2345 DKNAAPVITAPE

-2387 DADGIASVESYANED
+2387 DADGIATVESYENED
-2402 GTQEGISESN
+2402 GTQDGISESN

-2426 VALVPD
+2426 VALAPA
-2432 YGTAGKHTF
+2432 YGTAGKHSF
-2441 TVNAKDESGNVS
+2441 AVNAKDEAGNVS
-2453 SVVVNYNV
+2453 SAVVNYNV
-2461 EHTNRAPKYVGPADL
+2461 EHANRAPKYVGPADL
-2476 ALKGGETSAQY
+2476 VLKGGETSAQY

-2523 IAAKQVSGSTNI
+2523 IAAKQMPGSTNI

-2550 IALTVDAAT
+2550 IALTVDVAT
-2559 GISNVVADASK
+2559 GISNVVAGGSK
-2570 GDVTVNGDAE
+2570 GDVAVTGDAE
-2580 NGNLNVTIDADADK
+2580 NGNLNVTIGADADK

-2608 QKTLQNVH
+2608 QKTLLNVH
-2616 AGDKASIALGKVAA
+2616 AGDKAGVALGKVAA

-2645 VKFVAK
+2645 VKFAAK

>member
-1 MLNYSVAE
+1 
-9 LRNNK
+9 
-14 TNMTRRL
+14 MTRRL

-67 DRMIAAKLPL
+67 DRMVAAKLPL
-77 SVKGTN
+77 SVKGTS

-88 TGVTPLDR
+88 TGVPPLDR

-109 FPYAGKNEAKHKAFG
+109 FPYAGQNEAKHKAFG

-175 AAVARAAKAAST
+175 AAVAKAAKAAST

-209 TKVGADANVFKAWET
+209 TKMGADANVFKAWET

-379 NYFTKNGGGDKMNGG
+379 DYFTKNGGGDKMNGG

-709 LPFSGTVSPT
+709 IPFSGTVSPT

-731 KAENWPDTLTYS
+731 KVENWPDTLTYS

-847 NPLATGKTERTDIAQ
+847 NPLATGKTARTDIAQ

-933 QKLVNGTYNFNIHVK
+933 QKLVNGTYEFNIHVK

-1000 GVFGGNYGMLQAP
+1000 GVFGGKYGMLQAP

-1069 VRGVASVPAKQNVTP
+1069 VRGVASVPAKQSVTP
-1084 ESYDAGDLKVGG
+1084 DVYEAGDLKVGG

-1257 DVVTPATNGGGETTT
+1257 DVVTPATDGGGETTT

-1307 VSDIAASDPC
+1307 VSDIAASDHFK
-1317 IFVDA
+1317 FVDA

-1337 DIVTGSAIKIV
+1337 DIQTGSAIKIV

-1398 PINPSSTVKMTA
+1398 PINPSASVKLTA

-1432 VFRTSA
+1432 VYRTSA

-1503 TYQDGTTKEI
+1503 TYKDGTTKEI

-1531 LKVETPYGTNVEKT
+1531 LEVETPYGTNVEKT

-1550 EGDENLAFSV
+1550 KGDENLTFSA

-1567 ASDLEAAGKSSV
+1567 ASDLEATGKSTV

-1710 TMMQGM
+1710 TMMLGM

-1725 GSFKFQYNVD
+1725 GTFKFQYNVD

-1840 EQPVDENAME
+1840 EQPVDENAMD
-1850 PSYYEFHVVNKGTKA
+1850 PSYYEFYVVNKGTKA
-1865 FAITDVA
+1865 FTITDVA
-1872 SEMFTVSES
+1872 SEMFTGSES

-1893 KLEVYAAQSNNGGD
+1893 ELEVYAAQSNNGGD
-1907 DGIDPG
+1907 DGGIDPG

-1926 IPYQSGMMAPIV
+1926 IPYKSGMMAPIV
-1938 VGEDTVKFRITPYNV
+1938 VGTDTVKFRIAPYNV

-2007 TSTVNL
+2007 TRTVNL

-2093 DLPEG
+2093 DLPTG
-2098 YKGNA
+2098 YEGNA

-2118 LMGTGAAALDENFY
+2118 LMGTGATALDENFY

-2184 IHIVKEKPRE
+2184 IHIAKEEPRE

-2300 ASGKAIP
+2300 APGKAIP

-2329 KSNDPYNKLY
+2329 KSNDPYNKLC

-2345 NKNAAPIITAPE
+2345 DKNAAPVITAPE

-2426 VALVPD
+2426 VALAPD

-2487 YFADFFEDADGDA
+2487 YFADFFEDADGDV

-2523 IAAKQVSGSTNI
+2523 IAAKLVSGSTNI

-2559 GISNVVADASK
+2559 GISNVVAGASK

-2580 NGNLNVTIDADADK
+2580 NGNLNVTIGADADK

-2616 AGDKASIALGKVAA
+2616 AGDKASVALGKVAA

>member
-1 MLNYSVAE
+1 
-9 LRNNK
+9 
-14 TNMTRRL
+14 MTRRL

-109 FPYAGKNEAKHKAFG
+109 FPYAGKDEAKHKAAG

-165 GGERFLEVSP
+165 GGERFLEISP
-175 AAVARAAKAAST
+175 AAVAKAAKAAST

-344 GAAIVYAADRGAS
+344 GASIVYAADRGAS
-357 IAQCSWGASV
+357 IAQCSWGAGV
-367 AGDEDKSVTEAV
+367 ADEEDKSVTEAV
-379 NYFTKNGGGDKMNGG
+379 DYFTKNGGGDKMNGG

-406 GDYYPGCLDKVVAV
+406 GNYYPGCLDKVVAV

-506 VNDLYTQNPEYE
+506 VNDLYTQNPEYK

-554 ALIEWVI
+554 ALIEWTI

-638 KEATTNA
+638 KEATTNS

-695 STSARNLKPNPGQV
+695 STSGRIKNPNPGQV

-719 LAKRNAVASSDY
+719 LVKRNAVATSNYQAKD
-731 KAENWPDTLTYS
+731 WPDTLTYS
-743 NYVYSY
+743 NQLYSY

-781 LIQGQNG
+781 HFQGQNG
-788 QNPEIEIYD
+788 QNPVIEIYD
-797 GSRSISRASLIQ
+797 GSRTISTASLIQ
-809 KINYDFW
+809 KVNYDFW
-816 AYNYPITLKEQIY
+816 AYNYPITLKEQIH

-847 NPLATGKTERTDIAQ
+847 NPLGTGKTTRTDVAQ

-874 TQLSEVLKGTSFESV
+874 TQLSEVLKGTSFEAV
-889 ASQLTWAVQAVSKNP
+889 ASQLTWAVQAISKNP

-933 QKLVNGTYNFNIHVK
+933 QKLVNGTYKFNIHVK

-1000 GVFGGNYGMLQAP
+1000 GVFGGQYGMLQAP
-1013 KNVKSSSDQF
+1013 KNIKSSSDQF
-1023 NVSKGANN
+1023 NVSKGAKN

-1069 VRGVASVPAKQNVTP
+1069 VRGVASVPAKQTVTP
-1084 ESYDAGDLKVGG
+1084 DVYEAGDLKVGG

-1156 LADEKDITSQFTNDN
+1156 LADEKDITSQFTNNN

-1244 YGHKNGKLYIKFK
+1244 YGHKNGKFYVKFK

-1330 GLDAPYY
+1330 GLNAPYY
-1337 DIVTGSAIKIV
+1337 DIQTGSAIKIV

-1377 AANDELVAGPLT
+1377 AANDDLVAGPLT

-1398 PINPSSTVKMTA
+1398 PINPSASVKLTA

-1550 EGDENLAFSV
+1550 EGDENLTFSA
-1560 EPASWFS
+1560 EPASWYT
-1567 ASDLEAAGKSSV
+1567 ASDLEANGNSTV

-1590 DIPYNW
+1590 DVPYNW

-1609 AYYIDKTDFKKVELP
+1609 AYYINKTDFKKVELP

-1710 TMMQGM
+1710 TMMLGM

-1725 GSFKFQYNVD
+1725 GSFKFQYHVD

-1761 DMYITDGNAVEFS
+1761 DMYITDGNTIEFT

-1785 QVEMPVELKANQ
+1785 QVEMPVELKADQ

-1802 DYELNVTTN
+1802 DCELNVTTN

-1827 GEAQAEFP
+1827 GEVQAEFP

-1840 EQPVDENAME
+1840 EQPVDENPMY
-1850 PSYYEFHVVNKGTKA
+1850 PSYYEFYVVNKGTKA
-1865 FAITDVA
+1865 FTITNVA
-1872 SEMFTVSES
+1872 SEMFVAADP
-1881 DDPDVEPSAPEG
+1881 DDPWAMPEAS
-1893 KLEVYAAQSNNGGD
+1893 LEVYTSANNSGGD
-1907 DGIDPG
+1907 GGIDPG

-1926 IPYQSGMMAPIV
+1926 IPYWSGMMAPIV
-1938 VGEDTVKFRITPYNV
+1938 VGTDTVKFRITPYNV
-1953 YEVHKKDFPL
+1953 SEVHAKDYPL
-1963 VFTVEGLN
+1963 VFSVEGLEN
-1971 EETHTS
+1971 TEYNS

-2013 KNDGEYKLT
+2013 MNDGKYKLI

-2036 VDDGSND
+2036 VDDGSNV
-2043 PAPAYNV
+2043 PAPSYNV

-2093 DLPEG
+2093 DLPSG
-2098 YKGNA
+2098 YEGNA

-2118 LMGTGAAALDENFY
+2118 LMGTGATALDENFY

-2184 IHIVKEKPRE
+2184 IHIVKEEPRD
-2194 DGSYQGAARM
+2194 DGSYQGAPRM

-2227 GYKGSAMM
+2227 GYKSSAMM

-2249 HLKSLGGWVDIEA
+2249 HLKSLGGWVDIET
-2262 LYDNAY
+2262 LYNNAY

-2290 LLNEKKDGEI
+2290 LLNEKKEGEI
-2300 ASGKAIP
+2300 APGEALP

-2316 AYFAKNNKATLVV
+2316 AYFSKNNKATLVV
-2329 KSNDPYNKLY
+2329 KSNDPMNKLY

-2345 NKNAAPIITAPE
+2345 DKNAAPVITAPE

-2366 KAMVPVT
+2366 KAVVDVT
-2373 VADAEGEAFTVSLN
+2373 VADAEGEAFTVSLE
-2387 DADGIASVESYANED
+2387 DADGIAAVESYANED
-2402 GTQEGISESN
+2402 GTQDGISESN
-2412 GTYTVEAGG
+2412 GTYTVEKGK

-2426 VALVPD
+2426 VALAPD

-2453 SVVVNYNV
+2453 SAVVNYNV

-2487 YFADFFEDADGDA
+2487 YFADFFEDADGDV

-2559 GISNVVADASK
+2559 GINNVVADASK

-2616 AGDKASIALGKVAA
+2616 AGDKASVALGKVAA

>member
-1 MLNYSVAE
+1 
-9 LRNNK
+9 
-14 TNMTRRL
+14 MTRRL

-109 FPYAGKNEAKHKAFG
+109 FPYAGKNETKHKAFG

-175 AAVARAAKAAST
+175 AAVAKAAKAAST

-247 LKDNVWINTAEL
+247 LKDNVWINEAEL

-624 AYNRWGKASAVSPI
+624 AYNRWGTASAVSPI

-847 NPLATGKTERTDIAQ
+847 NPLATGKTARTDIAQ

-933 QKLVNGTYNFNIHVK
+933 QKLVNGTYEFNIHVK

-1000 GVFGGNYGMLQAP
+1000 GVFGGKYGMLQAP

-1044 APTKEGNFSS
+1044 KPTKEGNFSS
-1054 TITLTDKNGNQHSFL
+1054 TITLTDKNGQQYSFL
-1069 VRGVASVPAKQNVTP
+1069 VRGVASVPAKQSVTP
-1084 ESYDAGDLKVGG
+1084 DVYEAGDLKVGG

-1171 WQSGPIKVGFKFPF
+1171 WQSGPVKVGFKFPF

-1219 VQGLGYISAYTN
+1219 VQGLGYISAYAN

-1244 YGHKNGKLYIKFK
+1244 YGHKNGKLYVKFK
-1257 DVVTPATNGGGETTT
+1257 DVVTPATNGAGETTT

-1284 VEVYYDDY
+1284 VEVFYDDY

-1307 VSDIAASDPC
+1307 VSDIAAADPC

-1322 NKVQEDND
+1322 NKVQESND
-1330 GLDAPYY
+1330 DLDAPYY

-1398 PINPSSTVKMTA
+1398 PINPSASVKLTA

-1835 EVINV
+1835 EIINV
-1840 EQPVDENAME
+1840 EQPVDENAMD
-1850 PSYYEFHVVNKGTKA
+1850 PSYYEFYVVNKGTKA
-1865 FAITDVA
+1865 FTITDVA
-1872 SEMFTVSES
+1872 SEMFTGSES

-1893 KLEVYAAQSNNGGD
+1893 GLEVYTAQSNNGGD

-1913 PLALSDDATAKAW
+1913 PMALAADAAKAW
-1926 IPYQSGMMAPIV
+1926 VPYKSGMMTPIV
-1938 VGEDTVKFRITPYNV
+1938 VGTDTVKFRIAPYNV

-2007 TSTVNL
+2007 TRTVNL

-2067 EKISGKKGMV
+2067 EKISGKKGML
-2077 KALGLKKVK
+2077 KTLGLKKVK

-2093 DLPEG
+2093 DLPKG
-2098 YKGNA
+2098 YEGNA
-2103 LYYPVLNPVANAQAA
+2103 LYYPVLNPVENAQAA
-2118 LMGTGAAALDENFY
+2118 LMGTGATALDENFY

-2184 IHIVKEKPRE
+2184 IHIVKEDPRE

-2300 ASGKAIP
+2300 APGKAIP

-2329 KSNDPYNKLY
+2329 KSNDPCNKLC

-2345 NKNAAPIITAPE
+2345 DKNAAPVITAPE

-2366 KAMVPVT
+2366 KAIVPVT

-2387 DADGIASVESYANED
+2387 DADGIASVESYANEN

-2453 SVVVNYNV
+2453 SAVVNYNV

-2487 YFADFFEDADGDA
+2487 YFADFFEDADGDV

-2559 GISNVVADASK
+2559 GISNVVAGASK

-2580 NGNLNVTIDADADK
+2580 NGNLNVTIGADADK

-2616 AGDKASIALGKVAA
+2616 AGDKASVALGKVAA

>member
-1 MLNYSVAE
+1 
-9 LRNNK
+9 
-14 TNMTRRL
+14 MTRRL

-67 DRMIAAKLPL
+67 DRMVAAKLPL

-155 AQRIPLYKPI
+155 AQRIPLYKPV

-379 NYFTKNGGGDKMNGG
+379 DYFTKNGGGDKMNGG

-847 NPLATGKTERTDIAQ
+847 NPLATGKTARTDIAQ

-869 NGTTW
+869 NGITW

-961 AMTVK
+961 SMTVK

-1000 GVFGGNYGMLQAP
+1000 GVFGGKYGGILQASR
-1013 KNVKSSSDQF
+1013 KEVKSSSDQF

-1054 TITLTDKNGNQHSFL
+1054 TITLTDKNGQQYSFL
-1069 VRGVASVPAKQNVTP
+1069 VRGVASVPAKQSVTP
-1084 ESYDAGDLKVGG
+1084 DAYEAGDLKVGG

-1137 TTISNVAGDESFE
+1137 TTISNVADDESFE

-1257 DVVTPATNGGGETTT
+1257 DVVTPATNGAGETTT

-1322 NKVQEDND
+1322 NKVQESNG

-1355 KSLSSTDGYVGN
+1355 KSLSSTEGYVGN

-1398 PINPSSTVKMTA
+1398 PINPSASVKLTA

-1531 LKVETPYGTNVEKT
+1531 LEVETPYGTNVEKT

-1550 EGDENLAFSV
+1550 EGDEDLTFSA

-1827 GEAQAEFP
+1827 GEAQAKFP
-1835 EVINV
+1835 EIINV
-1840 EQPVDENAME
+1840 EQPVDENAMD
-1850 PSYYEFHVVNKGTKA
+1850 PSYYEFYVVNKGTKA
-1865 FAITDVA
+1865 FTITDVA
-1872 SEMFTVSES
+1872 SEMFTGSES

-1893 KLEVYAAQSNNGGD
+1893 ELEVYTAQSNNGGD

-1913 PLALSDDATAKAW
+1913 PMALAADAAKAW
-1926 IPYQSGMMAPIV
+1926 IPYKSGMMAPIV
-1938 VGEDTVKFRITPYNV
+1938 VGTDTVKFRIAPYNV

-1997 IENVASDYKG
+1997 IENVASDYNG
-2007 TSTVNL
+2007 TVTANL
-2013 KNDGEYKLT
+2013 MNAGQYKLT
-2022 YSLSL
+2022 YSLNL

-2093 DLPEG
+2093 DLPTG
-2098 YKGNA
+2098 YEGNA

-2118 LMGTGAAALDENFY
+2118 LMGTGATALDENFY

-2184 IHIVKEKPRE
+2184 IHIVKEEPRD

-2227 GYKGSAMM
+2227 GYKSSAMM

-2249 HLKSLGGWVDIEA
+2249 HLKSLGGWVDIET

-2290 LLNEKKDGEI
+2290 LLNENKEGEI
-2300 ASGKAIP
+2300 APGDAIP

-2345 NKNAAPIITAPE
+2345 DKNAAPVITAPE

-2441 TVNAKDESGNVS
+2441 TVNAKDESGNAS

-2559 GISNVVADASK
+2559 GISNVVAGASK

-2580 NGNLNVTIDADADK
+2580 NGNLNVTIGADADK

-2616 AGDKASIALGKVAA
+2616 AGDKASVALGKVAA

>member
-1 MLNYSVAE
+1 
-9 LRNNK
+9 
-14 TNMTRRL
+14 MTRRL

-77 SVKGTN
+77 SVKGTS

-175 AAVARAAKAAST
+175 AAVAKAAKAAST

-554 ALIEWVI
+554 ALIEWTI

-933 QKLVNGTYNFNIHVK
+933 QKLVNGTYEFNIHVK

-1000 GVFGGNYGMLQAP
+1000 GVFGGKYGMLQAP

-1023 NVSKGANN
+1023 NVPKGANN

-1069 VRGVASVPAKQNVTP
+1069 VRGVASVPAKQSVTP
-1084 ESYDAGDLKVGG
+1084 DVYEAGDLKVGG

-1244 YGHKNGKLYIKFK
+1244 YGHKNGKLYVKFK
-1257 DVVTPATNGGGETTT
+1257 NVVTPATNGGGETTT

-1398 PINPSSTVKMTA
+1398 PINPSASVKLTA

-1725 GSFKFQYNVD
+1725 GTFKFQYNVD

-1802 DYELNVTTN
+1802 DYELNVITN

-1827 GEAQAEFP
+1827 GEAQAKFP
-1835 EVINV
+1835 EIINV
-1840 EQPVDENAME
+1840 EQPVDENAID
-1850 PSYYEFHVVNKGTKA
+1850 PSYYEFYVVNKGTKA
-1865 FAITDVA
+1865 FTITDVA
-1872 SEMFTVSES
+1872 SEMFTGSES

-1893 KLEVYAAQSNNGGD
+1893 ELEVYTAQSNNGGD

-1913 PLALSDDATAKAW
+1913 PMALAADAAKAW
-1926 IPYQSGMMAPIV
+1926 VPYKSGMMAPIV
-1938 VGEDTVKFRITPYNV
+1938 VGTDTVKFRIAPYNV

-2007 TSTVNL
+2007 TRTVNL

-2093 DLPEG
+2093 DLPTG
-2098 YKGNA
+2098 YEGNA

-2118 LMGTGAAALDENFY
+2118 LMGTGATALDENFY

-2184 IHIVKEKPRE
+2184 IHIVKEDPRE

-2300 ASGKAIP
+2300 APGKAIP

-2329 KSNDPYNKLY
+2329 KSNDPCNKLC

-2345 NKNAAPIITAPE
+2345 DKNAAPVITAPE

-2366 KAMVPVT
+2366 KAIVPVT

-2387 DADGIASVESYANED
+2387 DADGIASVESYANEN

-2453 SVVVNYNV
+2453 SAVVNYNV

-2487 YFADFFEDADGDA
+2487 YFADFFEDADGDV

-2559 GISNVVADASK
+2559 GISNVVAGASK

-2580 NGNLNVTIDADADK
+2580 NGNLNVTIGADADK

-2616 AGDKASIALGKVAA
+2616 AGDKASVALGKVAA

>member
-1 MLNYSVAE
+1 
-9 LRNNK
+9 
-14 TNMTRRL
+14 MTRRL

-67 DRMIAAKLPL
+67 DRMVAAKLPL
-77 SVKGTN
+77 SVKGTS

-175 AAVARAAKAAST
+175 AAVAKAAKAAST

-224 GVTGSKDVVVAI
+224 GVTGSKDVLVAI

-379 NYFTKNGGGDKMNGG
+379 DYFTKNGGGDKMNGG

-781 LIQGQNG
+781 RIQGQNG

-797 GSRSISRASLIQ
+797 GSRSISKASLIQ
-809 KINYDFW
+809 KVNYDFW

-847 NPLATGKTERTDIAQ
+847 NPLATGKTARTDIAQ

-933 QKLVNGTYNFNIHVK
+933 QKLVNGTYKFNIHVK

-979 FGDLLVGQTKTIDVE
+979 FGDLLVGQTKTLDVE

-1000 GVFGGNYGMLQAP
+1000 GVFGGQYGMLQAP

-1044 APTKEGNFSS
+1044 APSKEGNFSS

-1069 VRGVASVPAKQNVTP
+1069 VRGVASVPAQQSVTP
-1084 ESYDAGDLKVGG
+1084 DTYDAGDLKVGG

-1120 SSEKIVGSTA
+1120 SSEKIVGSKA

-1137 TTISNVAGDESFE
+1137 TTVSNVAGDESFE

-1244 YGHKNGKLYIKFK
+1244 YGHKNGKLYVKFK
-1257 DVVTPATNGGGETTT
+1257 DVVTPATNGAGETTT

-1284 VEVYYDDY
+1284 VEVFYDDY

-1307 VSDIAASDPC
+1307 VSDIAAADPC

-1322 NKVQEDND
+1322 NKVQESND

-1377 AANDELVAGPLT
+1377 AANDNLVAGPLT

-1398 PINPSSTVKMTA
+1398 PINPSSTVKLTA

-1421 ALDSTSVDFGK
+1421 ALDSASVDFGK

-1444 LSNNGKDALQVA
+1444 LSNNGKDALQIA

-1466 LAEEMKA
+1466 LAEDMNA

-1531 LKVETPYGTNVEKT
+1531 LEVETPYGTNVEKT

-1827 GEAQAEFP
+1827 GEAKAEFP

-1872 SEMFTVSES
+1872 SEMFVAADP
-1881 DDPDVEPSAPEG
+1881 DDPWAMPEAS
-1893 KLEVYAAQSNNGGD
+1893 LEVYTSTNNSGD

-1913 PLALSDDATAKAW
+1913 PLALADDAAKAW
-1926 IPYQSGMMAPIV
+1926 VPYQSGMMAPIV

-1953 YEVHKKDFPL
+1953 YEVHAKDYPL
-1963 VFTVEGLN
+1963 VFTVEGLDKTEYN
-1971 EETHTS
+1971 S

-2007 TSTVNL
+2007 TVTANL
-2013 KNDGEYKLT
+2013 MNAGQYKLT
-2022 YSLSL
+2022 YSLNL

-2067 EKISGKKGMV
+2067 EKISGKKGML

-2093 DLPEG
+2093 DLPTG
-2098 YKGNA
+2098 YEGNA

-2118 LMGTGAAALDENFY
+2118 LMGTGATALDENFY

-2184 IHIVKEKPRE
+2184 IHIAKEEPRE

-2290 LLNEKKDGEI
+2290 LLNEKKEGEI
-2300 ASGKAIP
+2300 APGEALP

-2345 NKNAAPIITAPE
+2345 DKNAAPVITAPE

-2387 DADGIASVESYANED
+2387 DADGIASVESYENED
-2402 GTQEGISESN
+2402 GTLEGISESN

-2426 VALVPD
+2426 VALAPG

-2453 SVVVNYNV
+2453 SAVVNYNV

-2476 ALKGGETSAQY
+2476 VLKGGETSAQY

-2500 MTFSAQIADPSL
+2500 MTYSAQIADPSL
-2512 AALYQSENGII
+2512 AALYLSEDGII

-2559 GISNVVADASK
+2559 GITNVVAGASK

-2580 NGNLNVTIDADADK
+2580 NGNLNVTIGADADK

-2616 AGDKASIALGKVAA
+2616 AGDKVSVALGKVAA

-2645 VKFVAK
+2645 VKFAAK

>member
-1 MLNYSVAE
+1 
-9 LRNNK
+9 
-14 TNMTRRL
+14 MTRRL

-96 VNQKVKAVSMTRV
+96 VSQKVKAVSMTRV
-109 FPYAGKNEAKHKAFG
+109 FPYAGKDEAKHKAAG

-140 AQARNLFRSAEGVSY
+140 AQARNLLRSTEGVAY
-155 AQRIPLYKPI
+155 AQRIPVYKPI

-175 AAVARAAKAAST
+175 AAVAKAAKAAST

-209 TKVGADANVFKAWET
+209 TKAGADANVFKAWGT
-224 GVTGSKDVVVAI
+224 GVTGSKDVLVAI

-247 LKDNVWINTAEL
+247 LKDNVWINEAEL
-259 NGKPGVDDDGDG
+259 NGKPGVDDDQDG
-271 YVDDIYGYNFVINS
+271 FVDDIYGYNFVINS
-285 SDINAHS
+285 SNINAHS

-330 VFDSRASSSAVADF
+330 VFDSRASSSADADF
-344 GAAIVYAADRGAS
+344 GAALVYAADRGAS

-379 NYFTKNGGGDKMNGG
+379 DYFTKNGGGDKMNGG

-489 GNKQFSNETLRT
+489 GNKNFSNETLRT

-528 YKALQGKEGSVPE
+528 YKALQGKEGSVPD

-586 LNKLSSATVDTKFK
+586 LNKLSSVSVDTKFK

-645 GPKVQVDQ
+645 GPKVEVD
-653 KNLSMTVDATKAS
+653 KKDLSMTVDATKAS

-680 VLKYQLTTATTRATM
+680 VLKYQLTTATTKATM
-695 STSARNLKPNPGQV
+695 STSGRIKNPNPGQV

-719 LAKRNAVASSDY
+719 LVKRNAVATFDY
-731 KAENWPDTLTYS
+731 QAKDWPDTLTYS
-743 NYVYSY
+743 NLLYSY

-781 LIQGQNG
+781 RFQGHNG
-788 QNPEIEIYD
+788 QDPVIEIYD
-797 GSRSISRASLIQ
+797 GSRSISTASLIQ
-809 KINYDFW
+809 KVNYKFW
-816 AYNYPITLKEQIY
+816 AYDYPITLEEQIH
-829 FAPGSSFWVVA
+829 FTPGTSFWVVA

-847 NPLATGKTERTDIAQ
+847 NPLATGKTTRTDVAQ

-874 TQLSEVLKGTSFESV
+874 TQLSQVLKGTSFEAV
-889 ASQLTWAVQAVSKNP
+889 ANQLTWAVQAISKNP

-933 QKLVNGTYNFNIHVK
+933 QKLVNGTYKFNIHVK

-961 AMTVK
+961 SMTVK

-1000 GVFGGNYGMLQAP
+1000 GVFGGNYGKLQAP

-1044 APTKEGNFSS
+1044 APTTEGNFSS

-1069 VRGVASVPAKQNVTP
+1069 VRGVASVPAKQSVTP
-1084 ESYDAGDLKVGG
+1084 AVYEAGDLKVGG
-1096 EDKTATITIKNTGNY
+1096 EDKTATITISNKGNY

-1185 YGKDYDEIY
+1185 YGKDYEQIY

-1219 VQGLGYISAYTN
+1219 VDGLGYISAYTN

-1257 DVVTPATNGGGETTT
+1257 DVVTPATAGGGETTT
-1272 ISFHMALCPDGS
+1272 LSFHMALCPDGS
-1284 VEVYYDDY
+1284 VEVFYDDY

-1300 GGHNFVG
+1300 GGNNFVG
-1307 VSDIAASDPC
+1307 VSDIEAKDACVFTDAS
-1317 IFVDA
+1317 
-1322 NKVQEDND
+1322 KVHSSSD
-1330 GLDAPYY
+1330 GYDAPYY
-1337 DIVTGSAIKIV
+1337 DIQTGSAIKIV

-1377 AANDELVAGPLT
+1377 AANDDLVAGPLT

-1398 PINPSSTVKMTA
+1398 PINPSSTVKLTA

-1466 LAEEMKA
+1466 LAEDMNA

-1531 LKVETPYGTNVEKT
+1531 LEVETPYGTNVEKT

-1550 EGDENLAFSV
+1550 EGDENLTFSA

-1567 ASDLEAAGKSSV
+1567 ASDLEATGKSSV

-1659 PPASLPTT
+1659 PPASLPTK

-1725 GSFKFQYNVD
+1725 GTFKFQYNVD
-1735 PDGFQLGVFG
+1735 PDGFQVGVFG

-1761 DMYITDGNAVEFS
+1761 DMYITGGNAVEFS

-1835 EVINV
+1835 DVINV
-1840 EQPVDENAME
+1840 EQPVEDENAMDPSE
-1850 PSYYEFHVVNKGTKA
+1850 PSYYEFYVVNKGTKA
-1865 FAITDVA
+1865 FTITDVA
-1872 SEMFTVSES
+1872 SEMFTSSES
-1881 DDPDVEPSAPEG
+1881 DDPDVESSAPEG
-1893 KLEVYAAQSNNGGD
+1893 ELEVYAAQSNNGGD
-1907 DGIDPG
+1907 DGGIDPG

-1926 IPYQSGMMAPIV
+1926 IPYKSGMMAPIV
-1938 VGEDTVKFRITPYNV
+1938 VGTDTVKFRIAPYNV

-1963 VFTVEGLN
+1963 VFTVKGLN

-2007 TSTVNL
+2007 TRTVNL

-2036 VDDGSND
+2036 EYEDGND

-2058 AKNFVATCV
+2058 AKNFVASCV

-2103 LYYPVLNPVANAQAA
+2103 LYYPVLNPVTNAQAA
-2118 LMGTGAAALDENFY
+2118 LMGTGATALDENFY

-2184 IHIVKEKPRE
+2184 LHIAKEEPRG

-2204 LEFDNPIYINPA
+2204 LEFDNPVYINPA

-2227 GYKGSAMM
+2227 GYKSSALM

-2290 LLNEKKDGEI
+2290 LLNENKEGEI
-2300 ASGKAIP
+2300 AQGGSLP

-2316 AYFAKNNKATLVV
+2316 AYFSKNNKATLVV

-2345 NKNAAPIITAPE
+2345 DKNAAPVITAPE

-2373 VADAEGEAFTVSLN
+2373 VVDAEGEAFTVSLN

-2559 GISNVVADASK
+2559 GISNVVAGASK
-2570 GDVTVNGDAE
+2570 GDVTVNGDTE
-2580 NGNLNVTIDADADK
+2580 NGNLNVTIGADADK

-2616 AGDKASIALGKVAA
+2616 AGDKASVALGKVAA

>member
-1 MLNYSVAE
+1 
-9 LRNNK
+9 
-14 TNMTRRL
+14 MTRRL

-67 DRMIAAKLPL
+67 DRMVAAKLPL

-83 KKYVQ
+83 RKYVQ

-357 IAQCSWGASV
+357 IAQCSWGAGV
-367 AGDEDKSVTEAV
+367 ADDEDKSVTEAID
-379 NYFTKNGGGDKMNGG
+379 YFTKNGGGDKMNGG

-406 GDYYPGCLDKVVAV
+406 GNYYPGCLDKVVAV

-506 VNDLYTQNPEYE
+506 VNDLYTQNPEYK

-586 LNKLSSATVDTKFK
+586 LNKLNSATVDTKFK

-695 STSARNLKPNPGQV
+695 STSGRIKKPNPGQV

-719 LAKRNAVASSDY
+719 LVKRNAVATSDY
-731 KAENWPDTLTYS
+731 QAKDWPDTLTYS
-743 NYVYSY
+743 NQLYSY

-781 LIQGQNG
+781 RIQGQNG
-788 QNPEIEIYD
+788 QNPVIEIYD
-797 GSRSISRASLIQ
+797 GSRSISTASLIQ
-809 KINYDFW
+809 KVNYDFW
-816 AYNYPITLKEQIY
+816 AYNYPITLKEQIH

-847 NPLATGKTERTDIAQ
+847 NPLGTGKTTRTDVAQ

-874 TQLSEVLKGTSFESV
+874 TQLSEVLKGTSFEAI
-889 ASQLTWAVQAVSKNP
+889 ASQLTWAVQAISKNP
-904 DWSQVLNPEP
+904 DWSQVLNPKP

-933 QKLVNGTYNFNIHVK
+933 QKLVNGTYKFNIHVK

-971 LHSQQLVD
+971 LHSQKLVD

-1000 GVFGGNYGMLQAP
+1000 GVFGGKYGILQAP

-1069 VRGVASVPAKQNVTP
+1069 VRGVASIPAQQSVTP
-1084 ESYDAGDLKVGG
+1084 ESYDASDLKVGG

-1120 SSEKIVGSTA
+1120 SSEKIVGSKA
-1130 KVHKFGY
+1130 RVHKFGY
-1137 TTISNVAGDESFE
+1137 TTVSNVAGDESFE

-1201 SMQQMDGRIS
+1201 SMQKADGRIS

-1307 VSDIAASDPC
+1307 VSDIAAADPC

-1322 NKVQEDND
+1322 KKVQEDND

-1377 AANDELVAGPLT
+1377 AANDNLVAGPLT

-1398 PINPSSTVKMTA
+1398 PINPSSTVKLTA

-1421 ALDSTSVDFGK
+1421 ALDSASVDFGK

-1444 LSNNGKDALQVA
+1444 LSNNGKDVLQVA

-1466 LAEEMKA
+1466 LAEEMNA

-1531 LKVETPYGTNVEKT
+1531 LEVETPYGTNVEKT

-1550 EGDENLAFSV
+1550 EGDENLTFSA

-1567 ASDLEAAGKSSV
+1567 ASDLEATGKSSV

-1590 DIPYNW
+1590 DIPYKW

-1659 PPASLPTT
+1659 PPASLPTK

-1725 GSFKFQYNVD
+1725 GTFKFQYNVD

-1865 FAITDVA
+1865 FAITDIA
-1872 SEMFTVSES
+1872 SEMFVAADP
-1881 DDPDVEPSAPEG
+1881 DDPWAMPEAS
-1893 KLEVYAAQSNNGGD
+1893 LEVYTSANNSGD

-1913 PLALSDDATAKAW
+1913 PMALAADAAKAW
-1926 IPYQSGMMAPIV
+1926 VPYQSGMMAPIV

-1953 YEVHKKDFPL
+1953 SEVHAKDYPL
-1963 VFTVEGLN
+1963 VFSVEGLEN
-1971 EETHTS
+1971 TEYNS

-2013 KNDGEYKLT
+2013 MNGGEYKLT

-2036 VDDGSND
+2036 EYEDGND

-2067 EKISGKKGMV
+2067 EKISGKKGML

-2093 DLPEG
+2093 DLPTG
-2098 YKGNA
+2098 YEGNA

-2118 LMGTGAAALDENFY
+2118 LMGTGASALDENFY

-2184 IHIVKEKPRE
+2184 IHIVKEEPRE

-2290 LLNEKKDGEI
+2290 LLNEKKEGEI
-2300 ASGKAIP
+2300 APGEALP

-2345 NKNAAPIITAPE
+2345 DKNAAPVITAPE

-2387 DADGIASVESYANED
+2387 DADGIATVESYENED
-2402 GTQEGISESN
+2402 GTQDGISESN

-2426 VALVPD
+2426 VALAPA
-2432 YGTAGKHTF
+2432 YGTAGKHSF
-2441 TVNAKDESGNVS
+2441 AVNAKDEAGNVS
-2453 SVVVNYNV
+2453 SAVVNYNV
-2461 EHTNRAPKYVGPADL
+2461 EHTNRAPKFVGPADL
-2476 ALKGGETSAQY
+2476 VLKGGETSAQY

-2523 IAAKQVSGSTNI
+2523 IAAKQMPGSTNI

-2550 IALTVDAAT
+2550 ITLTVDVAT
-2559 GISNVVADASK
+2559 GISNVVAGGSK
-2570 GDVTVNGDAE
+2570 GDVAVNGDAE
-2580 NGNLNVTIDADADK
+2580 NGNLNVTIGADADK

-2608 QKTLQNVH
+2608 QKTLLNVH
-2616 AGDKASIALGKVAA
+2616 AGDKTGVALGKVAA

-2645 VKFVAK
+2645 VKFAAK

>member
-1 MLNYSVAE
+1 
-9 LRNNK
+9 
-14 TNMTRRL
+14 MTRRL

-67 DRMIAAKLPL
+67 DRMVAAKLPL

-83 KKYVQ
+83 RKYVQ

-344 GAAIVYAADRGAS
+344 GAALVYAADRGAS

-379 NYFTKNGGGDKMNGG
+379 DYFTKNGGGDKMNGG

-506 VNDLYTQNPEYE
+506 VNDLYTQNPEYK

-586 LNKLSSATVDTKFK
+586 LNKLNSATVDTKFK

-719 LAKRNAVASSDY
+719 LAKRNVVASSDY

-781 LIQGQNG
+781 RIQGQNG
-788 QNPEIEIYD
+788 KDPEIEIYD
-797 GSRSISRASLIQ
+797 GSRSISKASLIQ
-809 KINYDFW
+809 KVNYDFW

-847 NPLATGKTERTDIAQ
+847 NPLATGKTARTDIAQ
-862 YSFYSSD
+862 HSFYSSD

-933 QKLVNGTYNFNIHVK
+933 QKLVNGTYKFNIHVK

-971 LHSQQLVD
+971 LHSQKLVD
-979 FGDLLVGQTKTIDVE
+979 FGDLLVGQTKTLDVE

-1000 GVFGGNYGMLQAP
+1000 GVFGGKYGMLQAP

-1023 NVSKGANN
+1023 NVSKGTNN

-1069 VRGVASVPAKQNVTP
+1069 VRGVASVPAQQSVTP
-1084 ESYDAGDLKVGG
+1084 DVYEAGDLKVGG

-1120 SSEKIVGSTA
+1120 SSEKIVGSKA
-1130 KVHKFGY
+1130 RVHKFGY
-1137 TTISNVAGDESFE
+1137 TTVSNVAGDESFE

-1219 VQGLGYISAYTN
+1219 VQGLGYISAYAN

-1244 YGHKNGKLYIKFK
+1244 YGHKNGKLYVKFK
-1257 DVVTPATNGGGETTT
+1257 DVVTPATNGAGETTT

-1307 VSDIAASDPC
+1307 VSDIAAADPC

-1322 NKVQEDND
+1322 NKVQENND

-1377 AANDELVAGPLT
+1377 AANDNLVAGPLT

-1398 PINPSSTVKMTA
+1398 PINPSSTVKLTA

-1421 ALDSTSVDFGK
+1421 ALDSASVDFGK

-1466 LAEEMKA
+1466 LAEDMNA

-1531 LKVETPYGTNVEKT
+1531 LEVETPYGTNVEKT

-1567 ASDLEAAGKSSV
+1567 ASDLEATGKSSV

-1725 GSFKFQYNVD
+1725 GTFKFQYNVD

-1811 DPSRASVKI
+1811 DPSRASIKI

-1865 FAITDVA
+1865 FAITDIA
-1872 SEMFTVSES
+1872 SEMFVAADP
-1881 DDPDVEPSAPEG
+1881 DDPWAMPEAS
-1893 KLEVYAAQSNNGGD
+1893 LEVYTSANNSGD

-1913 PLALSDDATAKAW
+1913 PMALAADAAKAW
-1926 IPYQSGMMAPIV
+1926 VPYQSGMMAPIV

-1953 YEVHKKDFPL
+1953 SEVHAKDYPL
-1963 VFTVEGLN
+1963 VFTVEGLGN
-1971 EETHTS
+1971 TEYNS

-2013 KNDGEYKLT
+2013 MNDGAYKLT
-2022 YSLSL
+2022 YSLNL

-2036 VDDGSND
+2036 EYEDGND

-2067 EKISGKKGMV
+2067 EKISGKKGML

-2093 DLPEG
+2093 DLPTG
-2098 YKGNA
+2098 YEGNA

-2118 LMGTGAAALDENFY
+2118 LMGTGASALDENFY

-2184 IHIVKEKPRE
+2184 IHIAKEEPRE

-2290 LLNEKKDGEI
+2290 LLNEKKEGEI
-2300 ASGKAIP
+2300 APGEALP

-2345 NKNAAPIITAPE
+2345 DKNAAPVITAPE

-2387 DADGIASVESYANED
+2387 DADGIATVESYENED
-2402 GTQEGISESN
+2402 GTQDGISESN
-2412 GTYTVEAGG
+2412 GTYTVEVGG

-2426 VALVPD
+2426 VALAPA
-2432 YGTAGKHTF
+2432 YGTVGKHSF
-2441 TVNAKDESGNVS
+2441 AVNAKDEAGNVS
-2453 SVVVNYNV
+2453 SAVVNYNV

-2476 ALKGGETSAQY
+2476 VLKGGETSAQY

-2523 IAAKQVSGSTNI
+2523 IAAKQMPGSTNI

-2550 IALTVDAAT
+2550 IALTVDVAT
-2559 GISNVVADASK
+2559 GISNIVAGGSK
-2570 GDVTVNGDAE
+2570 GDVAVNGDAE
-2580 NGNLNVTIDADADK
+2580 NGNLNVTIGADADK

-2608 QKTLQNVH
+2608 QKTLLNVH
-2616 AGDKASIALGKVAA
+2616 AGDKAGVALGKVAA

-2645 VKFVAK
+2645 VKFAAK